1 MTFKMLTDGKGF
13 KALAQSADGLRA
25 VMRGTIEQAET
36 LKKSLINW
44 SACVQGLQSVSNAV
58 GQLSSQLSSIT
69 AESGEFNKAMRE
81 ANTMAGK
88 DAAGFKKLK
97 GQVAELSKEIPI
109 ARDQLA
115 NGLYQTISNGVPEN
129 NWLTFLEVSARSAV
143 GGLADINK
151 VVGVTSTLIK
161 NYGLEWSAAADIQ
174 DKIQLTAKNGVTS
187 FEQLADALPRVAGNA
202 ATLGVSI
209 NELMATFATLTGVSG
224 NTAEVSTQL
233 AAIFTALV
241 KPSSEATK
249 MAAEMGIQFDAA
261 AVKAAGGFQKFL
273 TQLDSDVK
281 AFAQSSGVLEQEV
294 YSRLFGSAEALRAL
308 VPLQGELASK
318 FSANISTMVNSAGTM
333 DKAFQ
338 EMGSTG
344 EAEAQKLQNKWASVI
359 DTIAGFTAP
368 VQPLINFGAGA
379 LSAASSL
386 AILTITLKNVH
397 LWQKLVAISTKTVSA
412 MAAVL
417 GVRGKSAAQV
427 MHIFSSAMRGGAMSA
442 AALKIALRGLLAST
456 GVGLVIWAITAAIEY
471 FSDATDDAADSV
483 DKLIDE
489 EERAKRHAEQLA
501 QAHQQEWATLKETRK
516 NLQLNIAKL
525 KEFNGTKEEEKRL
538 VSEMNDTYGATMGY
552 FSSVS
557 DWYKTLI
564 ANSEAYCRQLAL
576 EADARRIA
584 NQIAELHEEN
594 HNIQYDENGNRRK
607 YSYVSGET
615 IDVEK
620 EDGQTRYMTGSL
632 LNRRRIPEPTFQKMV
647 KEGKARQDKT
657 DPNKY
662 HIVEG
667 SDLGNAN
674 KALEQ
679 NKKQEKALEKQ
690 LADTVKAS
698 GKITYKRRGSK
709 VRPDTPVVTPSA
721 PSGTGKG
728 RGKGRGTS
736 AGTSAPAK
744 VEGQGPVYDPNA
756 TTLKGFRENIAYL
769 DKKRETLSSFKD
781 LKENSAERIQWE
793 QLIKT
798 YENFGKAAEKVGPV
812 YNENAT
818 SVKGLRENI
827 QALNKELENTSDP
840 KKAAEIN
847 AKKRTAEEKLDKL
860 ENAGSTPQYTYRA
873 DAGNLSEIEEN
884 ISYLQEQ
891 LQTASITEAAR
902 LNQEIALWQK
912 KAEAIR
918 NAGMEAKANFDTY
931 RNGWNA
937 IKDAGSGIDAIT
949 GALEGNGNAWQK
961 VTGIVDGFLQIYDGI
976 KGVLTIVDL
985 FRKTSEATATAKT
998 VEAGAT
1004 VVATGA
1010 TAISA
1015 ATADTAAA
1023 AQAPLIA
1030 ANKEA
1035 AASYMELAASA
1046 FMAAHAD
1053 IPFVGFALGAGFT
1066 SAAATLVK
1074 SVGKTIAKPFANGG
1088 IVSGPT
1094 VGLIGEYA
1102 GASNN
1107 PEVVAPLD
1115 KLRNLIRPA
1124 SQPVIVGGTLRASGR
1139 DLVCVLANETRIT
1152 GKSGKRTGIII

>member
-115 NGLYQTISNGVPEN
+115 NGLYQTISNGVPED
-129 NWLTFLEVSARSAV
+129 NWLTFLETSARSAV

-202 ATLGVSI
+202 ATLGVSV

-471 FSDATDDAADSV
+471 FTDATDDAADSV

-516 NLQLNIAKL
+516 NLQLNISKL

-538 VSEMNDTYGATMGY
+538 VSEMNDTYGTTMGY

-632 LNRRRIPEPTFQKMV
+632 LNRKRIPEPTFQKMV

-679 NKKQEKALEKQ
+679 NKKREKALEKQ
-690 LADTVKAS
+690 LDDTVKAS

-736 AGTSAPAK
+736 ASTTAPTKA
-744 VEGQGPVYDPNA
+744 ENQGPAYDPNA
-756 TTLKGFRENIAYL
+756 TTLKGFRENIAFL
-769 DKKRETLSSFKD
+769 DKKRETLSSFED

-798 YENFGKAAEKVGPV
+798 YENLGKAEEKLGPV
-812 YNENAT
+812 YDANAK
-818 SVKGLRENI
+818 SIKGLRENI
-827 QALNKELENTSDP
+827 QALNKEREETTDP
-840 KKAAEIN
+840 KKVEEYN
-847 AKKRTAEEKLDKL
+847 AKIAATEKQLAEL
-860 ENAGSTPQYTYRA
+860 EDAGKPSQYTYRA
-873 DAGNLSEIEEN
+873 DAGNLSQIEEN

-891 LQTASITEAAR
+891 LQKASITDAAR
-902 LNQEIALWQK
+902 LNQEISLWQK
-912 KAEAIR
+912 KGDAIR

-931 RNGWNA
+931 RQGWNA
-937 IKDAGSGIDAIT
+937 IKDTGSGIDAIT

-976 KGVLTIVDL
+976 SSVLEIVKL
-985 FRKTSEATATAKT
+985 FRKTSEDVGKAKT

-1004 VVATGA
+1004 IAATGA
-1010 TAISA
+1010 TAANA
-1015 ATADTAAA
+1015 ATAEATAA
-1023 AQAPLIA
+1023 AQAPVIA
-1030 ANKEA
+1030 ANKAA

-1046 FMAAHAD
+1046 YMAAHAS
-1053 IPFVGFALGAGFT
+1053 IPFVGFAIGAGFT
-1066 SAAATLVK
+1066 SAAETLVK
-1074 SVGKTIAKPFANGG
+1074 SVGKTMATPFANGG

>member
-1 MTFKMLTDGKGF
+1 MTFKMLTDSKGF

-115 NGLYQTISNGVPEN
+115 NGLYQTISNGVPED
-129 NWLTFLEVSARSAV
+129 NWLTFLETSARSAV

-273 TQLDSDVK
+273 TQLDADVK
-281 AFAQSSGVLEQEV
+281 AFAQSSGMLEQEV

-308 VPLQGELASK
+308 VPLQGELSEK

-333 DKAFQ
+333 EAAFQ

-368 VQPLINFGAGA
+368 IQPLINFGAQV
-379 LSAASSL
+379 LSTASSL
-386 AILTITLKNVH
+386 AILTISLKHVH
-397 LWQKLVAISTKTVSA
+397 VGAKL
-412 MAAVL
+412 AAV
-417 GVRGKSAAQV
+417 
-427 MHIFSSAMRGGAMSA
+427 GGALFEKVLIFLGIKSKAVVPPLNALSA
-442 AALKIALRGLLAST
+442 SMKRTTIAANAAKVAFRGLLLAT
-456 GVGLVIWAITAAIEY
+456 GVGAAIWAVTTAIEY
-471 FSDATDDAADSV
+471 LTGATDDATDSTK
-483 DKLIDE
+483 KLLDE
-489 EERAKRHAEQLA
+489 EERARRHAEEME
-501 QAHQQEWATLKETRK
+501 QARQQEQALLKETK
-516 NLQLNIAKL
+516 AALQLNISKL

-564 ANSEAYCRQLAL
+564 ANSEAYCRQLVL
-576 EADARRIA
+576 EADARRLA
-584 NQIAELHEEN
+584 NQIAELREEN
-594 HNIQYDENGNRRK
+594 HNIRYDETGKPRK
-607 YSYVSGET
+607 HSYVSGT
-615 IDVEK
+615 TVEIEK
-620 EDGQTRYMTGSL
+620 GLGRQQYL
-632 LNRRRIPEPTFQKMV
+632 LNSPTQGYHISEETFRKMQ
-647 KEGKARQDKT
+647 KEGKLRQDKT
-657 DPNKY
+657 DPNVY
-662 HIVEG
+662 HVLEG
-667 SDLGNAN
+667 SDWDKAN
-674 KALEQ
+674 KAVEQ
-679 NKKQEKALEKQ
+679 NNKEIAATQKRLDKDV
-690 LADTVKAS
+690 ADM
-698 GKITYKRRGSK
+698 GKINYKVRGSK
-709 VRPDTPVVTPSA
+709 TRPDAPVATPAA
-721 PSGTGKG
+721 PSGK
-728 RGKGRGTS
+728 GKGRGTS

-744 VEGQGPVYDPNA
+744 AENQGPVYDPNA
-756 TTLKGFRENIAYL
+756 TTLKGFRENIAFL
-769 DKKRETLSSFKD
+769 DKKRETLSSFED

-798 YENFGKAAEKVGPV
+798 YENLGKAEEKLGPV
-812 YNENAT
+812 YDANAK
-818 SVKGLRENI
+818 SIKGLRENI
-827 QALNKELENTSDP
+827 QALNKEREETTDP
-840 KKAAEIN
+840 KKVEEYN
-847 AKKRTAEEKLDKL
+847 AKIAATEKQLAEL
-860 ENAGSTPQYTYRA
+860 EDAGKPAQYTYRA
-873 DAGNLSEIEEN
+873 DAGNLSQIEEN
-884 ISYLQEQ
+884 ISALQEQ
-891 LQTASITEAAR
+891 LQKASITDAAR
-902 LNQEIALWQK
+902 INQEIALWQK

-931 RNGWNA
+931 RQGWNA
-937 IKDAGSGIDAIT
+937 IKDTGSGIDSIT

-976 KGVLTIVDL
+976 KGVIEFLGL
-985 FRKTSEATATAKT
+985 FRKSSEAVAAAKT

-1004 VVATGA
+1004 IAATSA
-1010 TAISA
+1010 TAINA
-1015 ATADTAAA
+1015 ATADTTAA
-1023 AQAPLIA
+1023 AQAPVIA
-1030 ANKEA
+1030 ANKAA
-1035 AASYMELAASA
+1035 AASYMELAAA
-1046 FMAAHAD
+1046 AYMAAHAS

-1074 SVGKTIAKPFANGG
+1074 SVGKTIATPFANGG

-1152 GKSGKRTGIII
+1152 GKSGKRTDIRI

>member
-1 MTFKMLTDGKGF
+1 MTFKMLTDSKGF

-129 NWLTFLEVSARSAV
+129 NWLTFLEASARSAV

-202 ATLGVSI
+202 ATLGVSV

-281 AFAQSSGVLEQEV
+281 AFAQSSGMLEQEV
-294 YSRLFGSAEALRAL
+294 YAKLFGSAESLRAL

-386 AILTITLKNVH
+386 AILTLSFKHVH
-397 LWQKLVAISTKTVSA
+397 VGAKL
-412 MAAVL
+412 AAV
-417 GVRGKSAAQV
+417 
-427 MHIFSSAMRGGAMSA
+427 GGALFEKVLIFLGIKSKAVVPPLNALSA
-442 AALKIALRGLLAST
+442 SMKRTTIAANAAKIAFRGLLLAT
-456 GVGLVIWAITAAIEY
+456 GVGAAIWAVTTAIEY
-471 FSDATDDAADSV
+471 LTGATDDATDSTK
-483 DKLIDE
+483 KLLDE
-489 EERAKRHAEQLA
+489 EERARRHTEQME
-501 QAHQQEWATLKETRK
+501 QARQQEQALLKETK
-516 NLQLNIAKL
+516 AALQLNISKL

-538 VSEMNDTYGATMGY
+538 VGEMNETYGTTMGY

-564 ANSEAYCRQLAL
+564 ANSEAYCRQLVL
-576 EADARRIA
+576 EADARRLA
-584 NQIAELHEEN
+584 NQIAELREEN
-594 HNIQYDENGNRRK
+594 HNIRYDETGKPRK
-607 YSYVSGET
+607 HSYVSGT
-615 IDVEK
+615 TVEIEK
-620 EDGQTRYMTGSL
+620 GLGRQQYL
-632 LNRRRIPEPTFQKMV
+632 LNSPTQGYHISEETFRKMQ
-647 KEGKARQDKT
+647 KEGKLRQDKT
-657 DPNKY
+657 DPNVY
-662 HIVEG
+662 HVLEG
-667 SDLGNAN
+667 SDWDKAN
-674 KALEQ
+674 KAVEQ
-679 NKKQEKALEKQ
+679 NNKEIAATQKRLDKDV
-690 LADTVKAS
+690 ADM
-698 GKITYKRRGSK
+698 GKINYKVRGSK
-709 VRPDTPVVTPSA
+709 TRPDKPVTPPPA
-721 PSGTGKG
+721 PTGTGTGKG
-728 RGKGRGTS
+728 RGTS
-736 AGTSAPAK
+736 RPTTTPAK
-744 VEGQGPVYDPNA
+744 AENQGPAYDPNA
-756 TTLKGFRENIAYL
+756 TTLKGFRENIAFL

-798 YENFGKAAEKVGPV
+798 YENLGKAEEKLGPV
-812 YNENAT
+812 YDANAK
-818 SVKGLRENI
+818 SIKGLRENI
-827 QALNKELENTSDP
+827 QALNKEREETTDP
-840 KKAAEIN
+840 KKVEEYN
-847 AKKRTAEEKLDKL
+847 AKIAATEKQLAEL
-860 ENAGSTPQYTYRA
+860 EDAGKPAQYTYRA

-891 LQTASITEAAR
+891 LQKASITDAAR
-902 LNQEIALWQK
+902 LNQEISLWQK
-912 KAEAIR
+912 KADAIR

-931 RNGWNA
+931 RQGWNA
-937 IKDAGSGIDAIT
+937 IKDTGSGIDAIT
-949 GALEGNGNAWQK
+949 GALENNGNVWQK

-976 KGVLTIVDL
+976 KGVIEFLGL
-985 FRKTSEATATAKT
+985 FRKSSEAIATAKT

-1004 VVATGA
+1004 VAATAA
-1010 TAISA
+1010 TAINA
-1015 ATADTAAA
+1015 ATADATAA
-1023 AQAPLIA
+1023 AQAPVIA
-1030 ANKEA
+1030 ANKAA

-1046 FMAAHAD
+1046 YMAAHAS

-1066 SAAATLVK
+1066 SAAEAVVK
-1074 SVGKTIAKPFANGG
+1074 SVEKTMATPFAEGG

>member
-129 NWLTFLEVSARSAV
+129 NWLTFLETSARSAV

-202 ATLGVSI
+202 ATLGVSV

-281 AFAQSSGVLEQEV
+281 AFAQSSGMLEQEV
-294 YSRLFGSAEALRAL
+294 YSRLFGSAESLRAL

-368 VQPLINFGAGA
+368 VQPLINFGAQA

-386 AILTITLKNVH
+386 AILTLSFKHVH
-397 LWQKLVAISTKTVSA
+397 VGAKL
-412 MAAVL
+412 AAV
-417 GVRGKSAAQV
+417 
-427 MHIFSSAMRGGAMSA
+427 GGALFEKVLIFLGIKSKAVVPPLNALSA
-442 AALKIALRGLLAST
+442 SMKRTTIAANAAKIAFRGLLLAT
-456 GVGLVIWAITAAIEY
+456 GVGAAIWAVTTAIEY
-471 FSDATDDAADSV
+471 LTGATDDATDSTK
-483 DKLIDE
+483 KLLDE
-489 EERAKRHAEQLA
+489 EERARRHTEQME
-501 QAHQQEWATLKETRK
+501 QARQQEWATLKETRK

-538 VSEMNDTYGATMGY
+538 VSEMNDTYGTTMGY

-698 GKITYKRRGSK
+698 GKINYRRRGSK
-709 VRPDTPVVTPSA
+709 TRPDTPVATPAA
-721 PSGTGKG
+721 PTGRG

-736 AGTSAPAK
+736 TSASTTPTK
-744 VEGQGPVYDPNA
+744 VEDQGPAYDPNA
-756 TTLKGFRENIAYL
+756 TTLKGFRENLAFLI
-769 DKKRETLSSFKD
+769 KKRETLTSLKD
-781 LKENSAERIQWE
+781 LKENSAAQIQWE

-798 YENFGKAAEKVGPV
+798 YENLGKAEEKLGPV
-812 YNENAT
+812 YDANAK
-818 SVKGLRENI
+818 SIKGLRENI
-827 QALNKELENTSDP
+827 QALNKEREETTDP
-840 KKAAEIN
+840 KKVEEYN
-847 AKKRTAEEKLDKL
+847 AKIAATEKQLAEL
-860 ENAGSTPQYTYRA
+860 EDAGKPSQYTYRA
-873 DAGNLSEIEEN
+873 DAGNLSQIEEN

-891 LQTASITEAAR
+891 LQKASITDAAR
-902 LNQEIALWQK
+902 LNQEISLWQK
-912 KAEAIR
+912 KADAIR

-937 IKDAGSGIDAIT
+937 IKDTGSGIDAIT

-1004 VVATGA
+1004 VAATSA
-1010 TAISA
+1010 TAINA
-1015 ATADTAAA
+1015 ATADTTAA
-1023 AQAPLIA
+1023 AQAPVIA
-1030 ANKEA
+1030 ANKAA
-1035 AASYMELAASA
+1035 AASYMELAAA
-1046 FMAAHAD
+1046 AYMAAHAS

-1066 SAAATLVK
+1066 SAAETLVK
-1074 SVGKTIAKPFANGG
+1074 SVGKTMATPFAEGG

-1152 GKSGKRTGIII
+1152 GKSGKRTDIRI

>member
-1 MTFKMLTDGKGF
+1 MTFKMLTDSKGF

-129 NWLTFLEVSARSAV
+129 NWLTFLEASARSAV

-202 ATLGVSI
+202 ATLGVSV

-281 AFAQSSGVLEQEV
+281 AFAQSSGMLEQEV
-294 YSRLFGSAEALRAL
+294 YSRLFGSAESLRAL

-386 AILTITLKNVH
+386 AILTLSFKHVH
-397 LWQKLVAISTKTVSA
+397 VGAKL
-412 MAAVL
+412 AAV
-417 GVRGKSAAQV
+417 
-427 MHIFSSAMRGGAMSA
+427 GGALFEKVLIFLGIKSKAVVPPLNALSA
-442 AALKIALRGLLAST
+442 SMKRTTIAANAAKVAFRGLLLAT
-456 GVGLVIWAITAAIEY
+456 GVGAAIWAVTTAIEY
-471 FSDATDDAADSV
+471 LTGATDDATDSTK
-483 DKLIDE
+483 KLLDE
-489 EERAKRHAEQLA
+489 EERARRHAEQME
-501 QAHQQEWATLKETRK
+501 QARQQEQALLKETK
-516 NLQLNIAKL
+516 AALQLNISKL

-538 VSEMNDTYGATMGY
+538 VGEMNDTYGTTMGY

-584 NQIAELHEEN
+584 NQIADLHEEN
-594 HNIQYDENGNRRK
+594 HNIRYDENGNRRK

-632 LNRRRIPEPTFQKMV
+632 LNRKRIPEPTFQKMV
-647 KEGKARQDKT
+647 KEGKVRQDKT

-679 NKKQEKALEKQ
+679 NKKREKALEKQ
-690 LADTVKAS
+690 MEDKYKAM
-698 GKITYKRRGSK
+698 GNIHYKVRGSK
-709 VRPDTPVVTPSA
+709 TRPDAPVATPAA
-721 PSGTGKG
+721 PSG

-736 AGTSAPAK
+736 ADTSAPAK

-812 YNENAT
+812 YDENAT

-937 IKDAGSGIDAIT
+937 IKDTGSGIDAIT

-976 KGVLTIVDL
+976 KGVLTILDL

-1004 VVATGA
+1004 VAATSA
-1010 TAISA
+1010 TAINA
-1015 ATADTAAA
+1015 ATADTTAA
-1023 AQAPLIA
+1023 AQAPVIA
-1030 ANKEA
+1030 ANKAA
-1035 AASYMELAASA
+1035 AASYMELAAA
-1046 FMAAHAD
+1046 AYMAAHAS

-1066 SAAATLVK
+1066 SAAETLVK
-1074 SVGKTIAKPFANGG
+1074 SVGKTMATPFANGG

-1152 GKSGKRTGIII
+1152 GKSGKRTDIRI

>member
-1 MTFKMLTDGKGF
+1 MTFKMLTDSKGF

-129 NWLTFLEVSARSAV
+129 NWLTFLETSARSAV

-281 AFAQSSGVLEQEV
+281 AFAQSSGMLEQEV
-294 YSRLFGSAEALRAL
+294 YSRLFGSAESLRAL

-386 AILTITLKNVH
+386 AILTLSFKHVH
-397 LWQKLVAISTKTVSA
+397 VGAKL
-412 MAAVL
+412 AAV
-417 GVRGKSAAQV
+417 
-427 MHIFSSAMRGGAMSA
+427 GGALFEKVLIFLGIKSKAVVPPLNALSA
-442 AALKIALRGLLAST
+442 SMKRTTIAANAAKIAFRGLLLAT
-456 GVGLVIWAITAAIEY
+456 GVGAAIWAVTTAIEY
-471 FSDATDDAADSV
+471 LTGATDDATDSTK
-483 DKLIDE
+483 KLLDE
-489 EERAKRHAEQLA
+489 EERARRHTEQME
-501 QAHQQEWATLKETRK
+501 QARQQEQALLKETK
-516 NLQLNIAKL
+516 AALQLNISKL

-538 VSEMNDTYGATMGY
+538 VGEMNDTYGTTMGY

-564 ANSEAYCRQLAL
+564 ANSEAYCRQLVL
-576 EADARRIA
+576 EADARRLA
-584 NQIAELHEEN
+584 NQIAELREEN
-594 HNIQYDENGNRRK
+594 HNIRYDETGKPRKHNFENGTGATARVFTDSKGQKLVHIEKGGEPYTVPYAEFEK
-607 YSYVSGET
+607 YKHT
-615 IDVEK
+615 WH
-620 EDGQTRYMTGSL
+620 
-632 LNRRRIPEPTFQKMV
+632 
-647 KEGKARQDKT
+647 QDKT
-657 DPNKY
+657 DPSLY
-662 HIVEG
+662 VATIG
-667 SDLGNAN
+667 SDWDKAN
-674 KALEQ
+674 KAVEQ
-679 NKKQEKALEKQ
+679 NNKQIAAKQ
-690 LADTVKAS
+690 KRLDKDVADM
-698 GKITYKRRGSK
+698 GKINYKVRGSK
-709 VRPDTPVVTPSA
+709 TRPDAPVATPAA
-721 PSGTGKG
+721 PSGK
-728 RGKGRGTS
+728 GKGRGTS
-736 AGTSAPAK
+736 TSASTTTPTK
-744 VEGQGPVYDPNA
+744 VEDQGLAYDPNA
-756 TTLKGFRENIAYL
+756 TTLKGFRENIAFL
-769 DKKRETLSSFKD
+769 DKKRETLSSFED

-798 YENFGKAAEKVGPV
+798 YENLGKAEEKLGPV
-812 YNENAT
+812 YDANAK
-818 SVKGLRENI
+818 SIKGLRENI
-827 QALNKELENTSDP
+827 QALNKEREETTDP
-840 KKAAEIN
+840 KKVEEYN
-847 AKKRTAEEKLDKL
+847 AKIAATEKQLAEL
-860 ENAGSTPQYTYRA
+860 EDAGKPAQYTYRA
-873 DAGNLSEIEEN
+873 DAGNLSQIEEN
-884 ISYLQEQ
+884 ISSLQEQ

-902 LNQEIALWQK
+902 LNQEISLWQK

-931 RNGWNA
+931 RQGWNA
-937 IKDAGSGIDAIT
+937 IKDTGSGIDAIT

-976 KGVLTIVDL
+976 SSVLKIVDL

-1004 VVATGA
+1004 VAATSA
-1010 TAISA
+1010 TAINA
-1015 ATADTAAA
+1015 ATADTTAA
-1023 AQAPLIA
+1023 AQAPVIA
-1030 ANKEA
+1030 ANKAA
-1035 AASYMELAASA
+1035 AASYMELAAA
-1046 FMAAHAD
+1046 AYMAAHAS

-1066 SAAATLVK
+1066 SAAETLVK
-1074 SVGKTIAKPFANGG
+1074 SVGKTMATPFANGG

-1152 GKSGKRTGIII
+1152 GKSGKRTDIRI

>member
-1 MTFKMLTDGKGF
+1 MTFKMLTDSKGF

-115 NGLYQTISNGVPEN
+115 NGLYQTISNGVPED
-129 NWLTFLEVSARSAV
+129 NWLTFLETSARSAV

-202 ATLGVSI
+202 ATLGVSV

-273 TQLDSDVK
+273 SQLDSDVK
-281 AFAQSSGVLEQEV
+281 AFAQSSGMLEQEV
-294 YSRLFGSAEALRAL
+294 YSRLFGSAESLRAL
-308 VPLQGELASK
+308 VPLQGELAGK

-333 DKAFQ
+333 EAAFQ

-386 AILTITLKNVH
+386 AILTLSFKHVH
-397 LWQKLVAISTKTVSA
+397 VGAKL
-412 MAAVL
+412 AAV
-417 GVRGKSAAQV
+417 
-427 MHIFSSAMRGGAMSA
+427 GGALFEKVLIFLGIKSKAVVPPLNALSA
-442 AALKIALRGLLAST
+442 SMKRTTIAANAAKVAFRGLLLAT
-456 GVGLVIWAITAAIEY
+456 GVGAAIWAVTTAIEY
-471 FSDATDDAADSV
+471 LTGATDDATDSTK
-483 DKLIDE
+483 KLLDE
-489 EERAKRHAEQLA
+489 EERARRHAEEME
-501 QAHQQEWATLKETRK
+501 QARQQEQALLKETK
-516 NLQLNIAKL
+516 AALQLNISKL

-538 VSEMNDTYGATMGY
+538 VGEMNDTYGTTMGY

-564 ANSEAYCRQLAL
+564 ANSEAYCRQLVL
-576 EADARRIA
+576 EADARRLA
-584 NQIAELHEEN
+584 NQIAELREEN
-594 HNIQYDENGNRRK
+594 HNIRYDETGKPRKHNFENGTGATARVFTDSKGQKLVHIENGGEPYQVTYAEFEK
-607 YSYVSGET
+607 YKHT
-615 IDVEK
+615 WH
-620 EDGQTRYMTGSL
+620 
-632 LNRRRIPEPTFQKMV
+632 
-647 KEGKARQDKT
+647 QDKT
-657 DPNKY
+657 DPSLY
-662 HIVEG
+662 VATIG
-667 SDLGNAN
+667 SDWDKAN
-674 KALEQ
+674 KAVEQ
-679 NKKQEKALEKQ
+679 NNKEIAAKQKRLDK
-690 LADTVKAS
+690 TVAAM
-698 GKITYKRRGSK
+698 GKITYKRRGSN
-709 VRPDTPVVTPSA
+709 VRPHTTSPVTPA
-721 PSGTGKG
+721 PTG

-736 AGTSAPAK
+736 HPTTTPTK
-744 VEGQGPVYDPNA
+744 VEDQGPAYDPNA

-798 YENFGKAAEKVGPV
+798 YENLGKAEEKLGPV
-812 YNENAT
+812 YDANAK
-818 SVKGLRENI
+818 SIKGLRENI
-827 QALNKELENTSDP
+827 QALNKEREEATDP
-840 KKAAEIN
+840 KVVAEKSKQIAATE
-847 AKKRTAEEKLDKL
+847 KQLAEL
-860 ENAGSTPQYTYRA
+860 EDAGKPSQYTYRA
-873 DAGNLSEIEEN
+873 DAGNLSQIEEN
-884 ISYLQEQ
+884 ISYLQEK
-891 LQTASITEAAR
+891 LQTASITDAAR
-902 LNQEIALWQK
+902 LNQEISLWQK
-912 KAEAIR
+912 KGDAIR

-931 RNGWNA
+931 RQGWNA
-937 IKDAGSGIDAIT
+937 IKDTGSGIDAIT

-976 KGVLTIVDL
+976 SSVLKIVDL

-1004 VVATGA
+1004 IAATGA
-1010 TAISA
+1010 TAANA
-1015 ATADTAAA
+1015 ATAEATAA
-1023 AQAPLIA
+1023 AQAPVIA
-1030 ANKEA
+1030 ANKAA

-1046 FMAAHAD
+1046 YMAAHAS
-1053 IPFVGFALGAGFT
+1053 IPFVGFAIGAGFT
-1066 SAAATLVK
+1066 TAAEAIVK
-1074 SVGKTIAKPFANGG
+1074 SVGATIATPFAEGG

>member
-1 MTFKMLTDGKGF
+1 MTFKMLTDSKGF

-115 NGLYQTISNGVPEN
+115 NGLYQTISNGVPED
-129 NWLTFLEVSARSAV
+129 NWLTFLETSARSAV

-202 ATLGVSI
+202 ATLGVSV

-273 TQLDSDVK
+273 SQLDSDVK
-281 AFAQSSGVLEQEV
+281 AFAQSSGMLEQEV
-294 YSRLFGSAEALRAL
+294 YSRLFGSAESLRAL
-308 VPLQGELASK
+308 VPLQGELAGK

-333 DKAFQ
+333 EAAFQ

-386 AILTITLKNVH
+386 AILTLSFKHVH
-397 LWQKLVAISTKTVSA
+397 VGAKL
-412 MAAVL
+412 AAV
-417 GVRGKSAAQV
+417 
-427 MHIFSSAMRGGAMSA
+427 GGALFEKVLIFLGIKSKAVVPPLNALSA
-442 AALKIALRGLLAST
+442 SMKRTTIAANAAKVAFRGLLLAT
-456 GVGLVIWAITAAIEY
+456 GVGAAIWAVTTAIEY
-471 FSDATDDAADSV
+471 LTGATDDATDSTK
-483 DKLIDE
+483 KLLDE
-489 EERAKRHAEQLA
+489 EERARRHAEEME
-501 QAHQQEWATLKETRK
+501 QARQQEQALLKETK
-516 NLQLNIAKL
+516 AALQLNISKL

-538 VSEMNDTYGATMGY
+538 VGEMNDTYGTTMGY

-564 ANSEAYCRQLAL
+564 ANSEAYCRQLVL
-576 EADARRIA
+576 EADARRLA
-584 NQIAELHEEN
+584 NQIAELREEN
-594 HNIQYDENGNRRK
+594 HNIRYDETGKPRKHNFENGTGATARVFTDSKGQKLVHIENGGEPYQVTYAEFEK
-607 YSYVSGET
+607 YKHT
-615 IDVEK
+615 WH
-620 EDGQTRYMTGSL
+620 
-632 LNRRRIPEPTFQKMV
+632 
-647 KEGKARQDKT
+647 QDKT
-657 DPNKY
+657 DPSLY
-662 HIVEG
+662 VATIG
-667 SDLGNAN
+667 SDWDKAN
-674 KALEQ
+674 KAVEQ
-679 NKKQEKALEKQ
+679 NNKEIAAKQKRLDK
-690 LADTVKAS
+690 TVAAM
-698 GKITYKRRGSK
+698 GKITYKRRGSN
-709 VRPDTPVVTPSA
+709 VRPHTTSPVTPA
-721 PSGTGKG
+721 PTG

-736 AGTSAPAK
+736 HPTTTPTK
-744 VEGQGPVYDPNA
+744 VEDQGPAYDPNA

-769 DKKRETLSSFKD
+769 DKKRETLSSFED

-798 YENFGKAAEKVGPV
+798 YENLGKAEEKLGPV
-812 YNENAT
+812 YDANAK
-818 SVKGLRENI
+818 SIKGLRENI
-827 QALNKELENTSDP
+827 QALNKEREEATDP
-840 KKAAEIN
+840 KVVAEKSKQIAATE
-847 AKKRTAEEKLDKL
+847 KQLAEL
-860 ENAGSTPQYTYRA
+860 EDAGKPSQYTYRA
-873 DAGNLSEIEEN
+873 DAGNLSQIEEN
-884 ISYLQEQ
+884 ISYLQEK
-891 LQTASITEAAR
+891 LQTASITDAAR
-902 LNQEIALWQK
+902 LNQEISLWQK
-912 KAEAIR
+912 KGDAIR

-931 RNGWNA
+931 RQGWNA
-937 IKDAGSGIDAIT
+937 IKDTGSGIDAIT

-976 KGVLTIVDL
+976 SSVLKIVDL

-1004 VVATGA
+1004 IAATGA
-1010 TAISA
+1010 TAANA
-1015 ATADTAAA
+1015 ATAEATAA
-1023 AQAPLIA
+1023 AQAPVIA
-1030 ANKEA
+1030 ANKAA

-1046 FMAAHAD
+1046 YMAAHAS
-1053 IPFVGFALGAGFT
+1053 IPFVGFAIGAGFT
-1066 SAAATLVK
+1066 TAAEAIVK
-1074 SVGKTIAKPFANGG
+1074 SVGATIATPFAEGG

>member
-115 NGLYQTISNGVPEN
+115 NGLYQTISNGVPED
-129 NWLTFLEVSARSAV
+129 NWLTFLETSARSAV

-281 AFAQSSGVLEQEV
+281 AFAQSSGMLEQEV
-294 YSRLFGSAEALRAL
+294 YSRLFGSAESLRAL

-386 AILTITLKNVH
+386 AILTLSFKHVH
-397 LWQKLVAISTKTVSA
+397 VGAKL
-412 MAAVL
+412 AAV
-417 GVRGKSAAQV
+417 
-427 MHIFSSAMRGGAMSA
+427 GGALFEKVLIFLGIKSKAVVPPLNALSA
-442 AALKIALRGLLAST
+442 SMKRTTIAANAAKVAFRGLLLAT
-456 GVGLVIWAITAAIEY
+456 GVGAAIWAVTTAIEY
-471 FSDATDDAADSV
+471 LTGATDDATDSTK
-483 DKLIDE
+483 KLLDE
-489 EERAKRHAEQLA
+489 EERARRHAEEME
-501 QAHQQEWATLKETRK
+501 QARQQEQALLKETK
-516 NLQLNIAKL
+516 AALQLNISKL

-538 VSEMNDTYGATMGY
+538 VGEMNDTYGTTMGY

-564 ANSEAYCRQLAL
+564 ANSEAYCRQLVL
-576 EADARRIA
+576 EADARRLA
-584 NQIAELHEEN
+584 NQIAELREEN
-594 HNIQYDENGNRRK
+594 HNIRYDETGKPRKHNFENGTGATARVFTDSKGQKLVHIENGGEPYQVTYAEFEK
-607 YSYVSGET
+607 YKHT
-615 IDVEK
+615 WH
-620 EDGQTRYMTGSL
+620 
-632 LNRRRIPEPTFQKMV
+632 
-647 KEGKARQDKT
+647 QDKT
-657 DPNKY
+657 DPSLY
-662 HIVEG
+662 VATIG
-667 SDLGNAN
+667 SDWDKAN
-674 KALEQ
+674 KAVEQ
-679 NKKQEKALEKQ
+679 NNKEIAAKQKQ
-690 LADTVKAS
+690 FDKTVAAM
-698 GKITYKRRGSK
+698 GNIHYKVRGSK
-709 VRPDTPVVTPSA
+709 TRPDKPVTPPPA

-728 RGKGRGTS
+728 RGTS
-736 AGTSAPAK
+736 ASTTTPTK
-744 VEGQGPVYDPNA
+744 VEDQGPAYDPNA
-756 TTLKGFRENIAYL
+756 TTLKGFRENIAFL
-769 DKKRETLSSFKD
+769 DKKRETLSSFED

-798 YENFGKAAEKVGPV
+798 YENFGKAAEKLGPV
-812 YNENAT
+812 YDKNANT
-818 SVKGLRENI
+818 IKGFRENI
-827 QALNKELENTSDP
+827 QALNNELETTTDQ
-840 KKAAEIN
+840 KRIAEIN
-847 AKKRTAEEKLDKL
+847 AEIPQWQKKIDDRESIGKPA
-860 ENAGSTPQYTYRA
+860 QYTYRA
-873 DAGNLSEIEEN
+873 DAGNLSQIEEN

-902 LNQEIALWQK
+902 LNQEISLWQK
-912 KAEAIR
+912 KGDAIR

-937 IKDAGSGIDAIT
+937 IKDTGSGIDAIT
-949 GALEGNGNAWQK
+949 GALENNGNVWQK

-1004 VVATGA
+1004 VAATSA
-1010 TAISA
+1010 TAINA
-1015 ATADTAAA
+1015 ATADTTAA
-1023 AQAPLIA
+1023 AQAPVIA
-1030 ANKEA
+1030 ANKAA
-1035 AASYMELAASA
+1035 AASYMELAAA
-1046 FMAAHAD
+1046 AYMAAHAS
-1053 IPFVGFALGAGFT
+1053 IPFVGFAIGAGFT
-1066 SAAATLVK
+1066 SAAEAIVK
-1074 SVGKTIAKPFANGG
+1074 SVGATMATPFANGG

-1152 GKSGKRTGIII
+1152 GKSGKRTDIRI

>member
-202 ATLGVSI
+202 ATLGVSV

-281 AFAQSSGVLEQEV
+281 AFAQSSGMLEQEV
-294 YSRLFGSAEALRAL
+294 YSRLFGSAESLRAL

-386 AILTITLKNVH
+386 AILTLSFKHVH
-397 LWQKLVAISTKTVSA
+397 VGAKL
-412 MAAVL
+412 AAV
-417 GVRGKSAAQV
+417 
-427 MHIFSSAMRGGAMSA
+427 GGALFEKVLIFLGIKSKAVVPPLNALSA
-442 AALKIALRGLLAST
+442 SMKRTTIAANAAKVAFRGLLLAT
-456 GVGLVIWAITAAIEY
+456 GVGAAIWAVTTAIEY
-471 FSDATDDAADSV
+471 LTGATDDATDSTK
-483 DKLIDE
+483 KLLDE
-489 EERAKRHAEQLA
+489 EERARRHTEQME
-501 QAHQQEWATLKETRK
+501 QARQQEQALLKETK
-516 NLQLNIAKL
+516 AALQLNISKL
-525 KEFNGTKEEEKRL
+525 KEFNGTKEEEKRM

-632 LNRRRIPEPTFQKMV
+632 LNRKRIPEPTFQKMV

-698 GKITYKRRGSK
+698 GKITYSRRGSK
-709 VRPDTPVVTPSA
+709 TRPDTPVATPAA
-721 PSGTGKG
+721 PSGKS
-728 RGKGRGTS
+728 KGRGTS
-736 AGTSAPAK
+736 TSASTTTPTK
-744 VEGQGPVYDPNA
+744 VEDQGPAYDPNA
-756 TTLKGFRENIAYL
+756 TTLKGFRENIAFL
-769 DKKRETLSSFKD
+769 DKKRETLSSFED

-798 YENFGKAAEKVGPV
+798 YENLGKAEEKLGPV
-812 YNENAT
+812 YDANAK
-818 SVKGLRENI
+818 SIKGLRENI
-827 QALNKELENTSDP
+827 QALNKEREETTDP
-840 KKAAEIN
+840 KKVEEYN
-847 AKKRTAEEKLDKL
+847 AKIAATEKQLAEL
-860 ENAGSTPQYTYRA
+860 EDAGKPSQYTYRA
-873 DAGNLSEIEEN
+873 DAGNLSQIEEN
-884 ISYLQEQ
+884 ISSLQEQ
-891 LQTASITEAAR
+891 LQTASIADAAR
-902 LNQEIALWQK
+902 INQEIALWQK

-937 IKDAGSGIDAIT
+937 IKDTGSGIDAIT

-976 KGVLTIVDL
+976 KGVLEIVKL
-985 FRKTSEATATAKT
+985 FRKTSEDVGKAKT

-1004 VVATGA
+1004 VAATGA
-1010 TAISA
+1010 TAANA
-1015 ATADTAAA
+1015 ATAEATAA
-1023 AQAPLIA
+1023 AQAPVIA
-1030 ANKEA
+1030 ANKAA

-1046 FMAAHAD
+1046 YMAAHAS

-1066 SAAATLVK
+1066 SAAEAVVK
-1074 SVGKTIAKPFANGG
+1074 SVGKTMATPFAEGG

-1152 GKSGKRTGIII
+1152 GKSGKRTDIRI

>member
-129 NWLTFLEVSARSAV
+129 NWLTFLETSARSAV

-202 ATLGVSI
+202 ATLGVSV

-281 AFAQSSGVLEQEV
+281 AFAQSSGMLEQEV

-386 AILTITLKNVH
+386 AILTLSFKHVH
-397 LWQKLVAISTKTVSA
+397 VGAKL
-412 MAAVL
+412 AAV
-417 GVRGKSAAQV
+417 
-427 MHIFSSAMRGGAMSA
+427 GGALFEKVLIFLGIKSKAVVPPLNALSA
-442 AALKIALRGLLAST
+442 SMKRTTIAANAAKVAFRGLLLAT
-456 GVGLVIWAITAAIEY
+456 GVGAAIWAVTTAIEY
-471 FSDATDDAADSV
+471 LTGATDDATDST
-483 DKLIDE
+483 KRLLDE
-489 EERAKRHAEQLA
+489 EERARRHTEQME
-501 QAHQQEWATLKETRK
+501 QARQQEAETIKQGRAA
-516 NLQLNIAKL
+516 LQLNISKL

-538 VSEMNDTYGATMGY
+538 VSEMNDTYGTTMGY

-564 ANSEAYCRQLAL
+564 ANSEAYCRQLVL
-576 EADARRIA
+576 EADARRLA
-584 NQIAELHEEN
+584 NQIAELREEN
-594 HNIQYDENGNRRK
+594 HNIRYDETGKPRKHNFENGTGATARVFTDSKGQKLVHIEKGGEPYTVPYAEFEK
-607 YSYVSGET
+607 YKHT
-615 IDVEK
+615 WH
-620 EDGQTRYMTGSL
+620 
-632 LNRRRIPEPTFQKMV
+632 
-647 KEGKARQDKT
+647 QDKT
-657 DPNKY
+657 DPSLY
-662 HIVEG
+662 VATIG
-667 SDLGNAN
+667 SDWDKAN
-674 KALEQ
+674 KAVEQ
-679 NKKQEKALEKQ
+679 NNKEIAAKQKRLDKDV
-690 LADTVKAS
+690 ADM
-698 GKITYKRRGSK
+698 GKINYKVRGSK
-709 VRPDTPVVTPSA
+709 TRPDTPVATPAA
-721 PSGTGKG
+721 PTGKG
-728 RGKGRGTS
+728 RGRGTS
-736 AGTSAPAK
+736 ASTTTPTK
-744 VEGQGPVYDPNA
+744 VEDQGPAYDPNA
-756 TTLKGFRENIAYL
+756 TTLKGFRENIAFL
-769 DKKRETLSSFKD
+769 DKKRETLSSFED

-812 YNENAT
+812 YDKNANT
-818 SVKGLRENI
+818 IKGFRENI
-827 QALNKELENTSDP
+827 QALNNELETTTDQ
-840 KKAAEIN
+840 KRIAEIN
-847 AKKRTAEEKLDKL
+847 AEIPQWQKKIDDRESIGKP
-860 ENAGSTPQYTYRA
+860 SQYTYRA
-873 DAGNLSEIEEN
+873 DAGNLSQIEEN

-891 LQTASITEAAR
+891 LQKASITDAAR
-902 LNQEIALWQK
+902 LNQEISLWQK
-912 KAEAIR
+912 KGDAIR

-931 RNGWNA
+931 RQGWNA
-937 IKDAGSGIDAIT
+937 IKDTGSGIDAIT

-976 KGVLTIVDL
+976 SSVLEIVKL
-985 FRKTSEATATAKT
+985 FRKTSEDVGKAKT

-1004 VVATGA
+1004 IAATGA
-1010 TAISA
+1010 TAANA
-1015 ATADTAAA
+1015 ATAEATAA
-1023 AQAPLIA
+1023 AQAPVIA
-1030 ANKEA
+1030 ANKAA

-1046 FMAAHAD
+1046 YMAAHAS

-1066 SAAATLVK
+1066 TAAEAIVK
-1074 SVGKTIAKPFANGG
+1074 SVGATIATPFAEGG

-1152 GKSGKRTGIII
+1152 GKSGKRTDIRI

>member
-1 MTFKMLTDGKGF
+1 MTFKMLTDSKGF

-202 ATLGVSI
+202 ATLGVSV

-273 TQLDSDVK
+273 SQLDSDVK
-281 AFAQSSGVLEQEV
+281 AFAQSSGMLEQEV
-294 YSRLFGSAEALRAL
+294 YAKLFGSAESLRAL

-386 AILTITLKNVH
+386 AILTLSFKHVH
-397 LWQKLVAISTKTVSA
+397 VGAKL
-412 MAAVL
+412 AAV
-417 GVRGKSAAQV
+417 
-427 MHIFSSAMRGGAMSA
+427 GGALFEKVLIFLGIKSKAVVPPLNALSA
-442 AALKIALRGLLAST
+442 SMKRTTIAANAAKIAFRGLLLAT
-456 GVGLVIWAITAAIEY
+456 GVGAAIWAVTTAIEY
-471 FSDATDDAADSV
+471 LTGATDDATDSTK
-483 DKLIDE
+483 KLLDE
-489 EERAKRHAEQLA
+489 EERARRHTEQME
-501 QAHQQEWATLKETRK
+501 QARQQEQALLKETK
-516 NLQLNIAKL
+516 AALQLNISKL

-538 VSEMNDTYGATMGY
+538 VGEMNDTYGATMGY

-564 ANSEAYCRQLAL
+564 ANSEAYCRQLVL
-576 EADARRIA
+576 EADARRLA
-584 NQIAELHEEN
+584 NQIVELREEN
-594 HNIQYDENGNRRK
+594 HNIRYDETGKPRK
-607 YSYVSGET
+607 HSYVSGT
-615 IDVEK
+615 TVEIEK
-620 EDGQTRYMTGSL
+620 GLGRQQYL
-632 LNRRRIPEPTFQKMV
+632 LNSPTQGYHISEETFRKMQ
-647 KEGKARQDKT
+647 KEGKLRQDKT
-657 DPNKY
+657 DPNVY
-662 HIVEG
+662 HVLEG
-667 SDLGNAN
+667 SDWDKAN
-674 KALEQ
+674 KAVEQ
-679 NKKQEKALEKQ
+679 NNKEIAAKQKRLDKDV
-690 LADTVKAS
+690 ADM
-698 GKITYKRRGSK
+698 GKINYKARGSK
-709 VRPDTPVVTPSA
+709 TRPYTPVVTPAA
-721 PSGTGKG
+721 PT
-728 RGKGRGTS
+728 GKGRGTS

-744 VEGQGPVYDPNA
+744 AENQGPVYDPNA
-756 TTLKGFRENIAYL
+756 TTLQGFRDNIAAL
-769 DKKRETLSSFKD
+769 KKEMETAS
-781 LKENSAERIQWE
+781 LKRIKEINEELPTWE
-793 QLIKT
+793 KLIET

-812 YNENAT
+812 YDENAT

-912 KAEAIR
+912 KADAIR

-937 IKDAGSGIDAIT
+937 IKDTGSGIDAIT

-1074 SVGKTIAKPFANGG
+1074 SVGKTIAKPFAEGG

>member
-115 NGLYQTISNGVPEN
+115 NGLYQTISNGVPED
-129 NWLTFLEVSARSAV
+129 NWLTFLETSARSAV

-174 DKIQLTAKNGVTS
+174 DKLQLTAKNGKTS
-187 FEQLADALPRVAGNA
+187 MEELADALPRVAGNA
-202 ATLGVSI
+202 ATLGVSV
-209 NELMATFATLTGVSG
+209 NELMGVMATLAGVSG
-224 NTAEVSTQL
+224 NTAESSTQL

-249 MAAEMGIQFDAA
+249 MAAEMGIQFNAA
-261 AVKAAGGFQKFL
+261 AIKAAGGFQKFL

-281 AFAQSSGVLEQEV
+281 AFAKSSGMLEQEV
-294 YSRLFGSAEALRAL
+294 YGRLFGSAEALRAL
-308 VPLQGELASK
+308 VPLQGTLADTFK
-318 FSANISTMVNSAGTM
+318 ANVNDMVNSAGTM
-333 DKAFQ
+333 DKAFATMA
-338 EMGSTG
+338 EDGSNK
-344 EAEAQKLQNKWASVI
+344 AQMLFNKWASVI
-359 DTIAGFTAP
+359 DAIAGFTAP
-368 VQPLINFGAGA
+368 IQPLINFSAQV
-379 LSAASSL
+379 LSTASSL
-386 AILTITLKNVH
+386 AILTLSFKHVH
-397 LWQKLVAISTKTVSA
+397 VGAKL
-412 MAAVL
+412 AAV
-417 GVRGKSAAQV
+417 
-427 MHIFSSAMRGGAMSA
+427 GGALFEKVLIFLGIKSKAVVPPLNALSA
-442 AALKIALRGLLAST
+442 SMRRLTITTKILTATFRSLLLAT
-456 GVGLVIWAITAAIEY
+456 GVGAAIWAVTTAIEY
-471 FSDATDDAADSV
+471 LTGATDDATDSTK
-483 DKLIDE
+483 KLLDE
-489 EERAKRHAEQLA
+489 EERARRHAEEME
-501 QAHQQEWATLKETRK
+501 QARQQEQALLKETK
-516 NLQLNIAKL
+516 AALQLNISKL

-538 VSEMNDTYGATMGY
+538 VSEMNDTYGTTMGY

-564 ANSEAYCRQLAL
+564 ANSEAYCRQLVL
-576 EADARRIA
+576 EADARRLA
-584 NQIAELHEEN
+584 NQIAELREEN
-594 HNIQYDENGNRRK
+594 HNIRYDETGKPRK
-607 YSYVSGET
+607 HSYVSGT
-615 IDVEK
+615 TVEIEK
-620 EDGQTRYMTGSL
+620 GLGRQQYL
-632 LNRRRIPEPTFQKMV
+632 LNSPTQGYHISEETFRKMQ
-647 KEGKARQDKT
+647 KEGKLRQDKT
-657 DPNKY
+657 DPNVY
-662 HIVEG
+662 HVLEG
-667 SDLGNAN
+667 SDWDKAN
-674 KALEQ
+674 KAVEQ
-679 NKKQEKALEKQ
+679 NNKEIAATQKRLDKDV
-690 LADTVKAS
+690 ADM
-698 GKITYKRRGSK
+698 GKINYKVRGSK
-709 VRPDTPVVTPSA
+709 TRPDAPVATPAA
-721 PSGTGKG
+721 PSG

-736 AGTSAPAK
+736 AGTTTPTK
-744 VEGQGPVYDPNA
+744 VEDQGPAYDPNA
-756 TTLKGFRENIAYL
+756 TTLKGFRENIAFL
-769 DKKRETLSSFKD
+769 DKKRETLSSFED

-798 YENFGKAAEKVGPV
+798 YENLGKAEEKLGPV
-812 YNENAT
+812 YDANAK
-818 SVKGLRENI
+818 SIKGLRENI
-827 QALNKELENTSDP
+827 QALNKEREETTDP
-840 KKAAEIN
+840 KKVEEYN
-847 AKKRTAEEKLDKL
+847 AKIAATEKQLAEL
-860 ENAGSTPQYTYRA
+860 EDAGKPSQYTYRA
-873 DAGNLSEIEEN
+873 DAGNLSQIEEN
-884 ISYLQEQ
+884 ISSLQEQ
-891 LQTASITEAAR
+891 LQTASIADAAR
-902 LNQEIALWQK
+902 INQEIALWQK

-931 RNGWNA
+931 RQGWNA
-937 IKDAGSGIDAIT
+937 IKDTGSGIDAIT

-1004 VVATGA
+1004 VAATSA
-1010 TAISA
+1010 TAINA
-1015 ATADTAAA
+1015 ATADTTAA
-1023 AQAPLIA
+1023 AQAPVIA
-1030 ANKEA
+1030 ANKAA

-1046 FMAAHAD
+1046 YMAAHAS
-1053 IPFVGFALGAGFT
+1053 IPFVGFGIGAGFT
-1066 SAAATLVK
+1066 TAAAAIVK
-1074 SVGKTIAKPFANGG
+1074 SVGKTIATPFAEGG

>member
-115 NGLYQTISNGVPEN
+115 NGLYQTISNGVPED
-129 NWLTFLEVSARSAV
+129 NWLTFLETSARSAV

-202 ATLGVSI
+202 ATLGVSV

-368 VQPLINFGAGA
+368 VQPLINFGAGV

-698 GKITYKRRGSK
+698 GKINYRRRGSK
-709 VRPDTPVVTPSA
+709 TRPDTPVATPAA
-721 PSGTGKG
+721 PTGKG

-736 AGTSAPAK
+736 ASSQTAPQI
-744 VEGQGPVYDPNA
+744 EDQGPAYDPNA
-756 TTLKGFRENIAYL
+756 TTLKGFRENLAFLI
-769 DKKRETLSSFKD
+769 KKRETLTSLKD
-781 LKENSAERIQWE
+781 LKENSAAQIQWE

-798 YENFGKAAEKVGPV
+798 YENLGKAEEKLGPV
-812 YNENAT
+812 YDANAK
-818 SVKGLRENI
+818 SIKGLRENI
-827 QALNKELENTSDP
+827 QALNKEREEATDP
-840 KKAAEIN
+840 KVVAEKTKQI
-847 AKKRTAEEKLDKL
+847 TATEKQLAEL
-860 ENAGSTPQYTYRA
+860 EDAGKPAQYTYRA
-873 DAGNLSEIEEN
+873 DAGNLSQIEEN

-891 LQTASITEAAR
+891 LQTASIADAAR
-902 LNQEIALWQK
+902 INQEIALWQK

-1004 VVATGA
+1004 VAATAA
-1010 TAISA
+1010 TAINA
-1015 ATADTAAA
+1015 ATADTTAA
-1023 AQAPLIA
+1023 AQAPVIA
-1030 ANKEA
+1030 ANKAA
-1035 AASYMELAASA
+1035 AASYMELAAA
-1046 FMAAHAD
+1046 AYMAAHAD

-1066 SAAATLVK
+1066 SAAETLVK
-1074 SVGKTIAKPFANGG
+1074 SVGKTMATPFANGG

>member
-69 AESGEFNKAMRE
+69 AESGEFNKAMRA

-115 NGLYQTISNGVPEN
+115 NGLYQTISNGVPED
-129 NWLTFLEVSARSAV
+129 NWLTFLETSARSAV

-174 DKIQLTAKNGVTS
+174 DKLQLTAKNGKTS
-187 FEQLADALPRVAGNA
+187 MEELADALPRVAGNA
-202 ATLGVSI
+202 ATLGVSV
-209 NELMATFATLTGVSG
+209 NELMGVMATLAGVSG
-224 NTAEVSTQL
+224 NTAESSTQL

-249 MAAEMGIQFDAA
+249 MAAEMGIQFNAA
-261 AVKAAGGFQKFL
+261 AIKAAGGFQKFL

-281 AFAQSSGVLEQEV
+281 AFAKSSGMLEQEV
-294 YSRLFGSAEALRAL
+294 YGRLFGSAEALRAL
-308 VPLQGELASK
+308 VPLQGTLADTFK
-318 FSANISTMVNSAGTM
+318 ANVNDMVNSAGTM
-333 DKAFQ
+333 DKAFATMA
-338 EMGSTG
+338 EDGSNK
-344 EAEAQKLQNKWASVI
+344 AQMLFNKWASVI
-359 DTIAGFTAP
+359 DAIAGFTAP
-368 VQPLINFGAGA
+368 IQPLINFSAQV
-379 LSAASSL
+379 LSTASSL
-386 AILTITLKNVH
+386 AILTLSFKHVH
-397 LWQKLVAISTKTVSA
+397 VGAKL
-412 MAAVL
+412 AAV
-417 GVRGKSAAQV
+417 
-427 MHIFSSAMRGGAMSA
+427 GGALFEKVLIFLGIKSKAVVPPLNALSA
-442 AALKIALRGLLAST
+442 SMRRLTITTKILTATFRSLLLAT
-456 GVGLVIWAITAAIEY
+456 GVGAAIWAVTTAIEY
-471 FSDATDDAADSV
+471 LTGATDDATDSTK
-483 DKLIDE
+483 KLLDE
-489 EERAKRHAEQLA
+489 EERARRHAEEME
-501 QAHQQEWATLKETRK
+501 QARQQEQALLKETK
-516 NLQLNIAKL
+516 AALQLNISKL

-538 VSEMNDTYGATMGY
+538 VSEMNDTYGTTMGY

-564 ANSEAYCRQLAL
+564 ANSEAYCRQLVL
-576 EADARRIA
+576 EADARRLA
-584 NQIAELHEEN
+584 NQIAELREEN
-594 HNIQYDENGNRRK
+594 HNIRYDETGKPRK
-607 YSYVSGET
+607 HSYVSGT
-615 IDVEK
+615 TVEIEK
-620 EDGQTRYMTGSL
+620 GLGRQQYL
-632 LNRRRIPEPTFQKMV
+632 LNSPTQGYHISEETFRKMQ
-647 KEGKARQDKT
+647 KEGKLRQDKT
-657 DPNKY
+657 DPNVY
-662 HIVEG
+662 HVLEG
-667 SDLGNAN
+667 SDWDKAN
-674 KALEQ
+674 KAVEQ
-679 NKKQEKALEKQ
+679 NNKQIAAKQ
-690 LADTVKAS
+690 KRLDKDVADM
-698 GKITYKRRGSK
+698 GKITYSRRGSK
-709 VRPDTPVVTPSA
+709 TRPDAPVATPAA
-721 PSGTGKG
+721 PSGK
-728 RGKGRGTS
+728 GKGRGTS
-736 AGTSAPAK
+736 VGTSAPAK
-744 VEGQGPVYDPNA
+744 AENQGPVYDPNA
-756 TTLKGFRENIAYL
+756 TTLKGFRENIAFL
-769 DKKRETLSSFKD
+769 DKKRETLSSFED

-798 YENFGKAAEKVGPV
+798 YENLGKAEEKLGPI
-812 YNENAT
+812 YDANAK
-818 SVKGLRENI
+818 SIKGLRENI
-827 QALNKELENTSDP
+827 QALNKEREEATDP
-840 KKAAEIN
+840 KVVAEKTKQI
-847 AKKRTAEEKLDKL
+847 TATEKQLAEL
-860 ENAGSTPQYTYRA
+860 EDAGKPAQYTYRA

-961 VTGIVDGFLQIYDGI
+961 VTGIVDGFLQIFDGI
-976 KGVLTIVDL
+976 SSVLKIVDL

-1004 VVATGA
+1004 VAATSA
-1010 TAISA
+1010 TAINA
-1015 ATADTAAA
+1015 ATADTTAA
-1023 AQAPLIA
+1023 AQAPVIA
-1030 ANKEA
+1030 ANKAA
-1035 AASYMELAASA
+1035 AASYMELAAA
-1046 FMAAHAD
+1046 AYMAAHAS

-1066 SAAATLVK
+1066 SAAETLVK
-1074 SVGKTIAKPFANGG
+1074 SVGKTMATPFAEGG

-1152 GKSGKRTGIII
+1152 GKSGKRTDIRI

>member
-281 AFAQSSGVLEQEV
+281 AFAQSSGMLEQEV
-294 YSRLFGSAEALRAL
+294 YSRLFGSAESLRAL

-471 FSDATDDAADSV
+471 FSDSTDDAADSV

-501 QAHQQEWATLKETRK
+501 QAHQQEWATLKEGRK
-516 NLQLNIAKL
+516 NLQLNLAKL

-557 DWYKTLI
+557 DWYKALI

-584 NQIAELHEEN
+584 NQIADLHEEN
-594 HNIQYDENGNRRK
+594 HNIRYDENGNRRK

-620 EDGQTRYMTGSL
+620 GDGQTRYMTGSL
-632 LNRRRIPEPTFQKMV
+632 LNRKRIPEPTFQKMV
-647 KEGKARQDKT
+647 KEGKVRQDKT

-679 NKKQEKALEKQ
+679 NKKREKALEKQ
-690 LADTVKAS
+690 LEDKYKAM
-698 GKITYKRRGSK
+698 GNIPYKARGSK
-709 VRPDTPVVTPSA
+709 TRPDTPVATPAA
-721 PSGTGKG
+721 PTGKG
-728 RGKGRGTS
+728 GGKGRGTS
-736 AGTSAPAK
+736 AGTSTPAK
-744 VEGQGPVYDPNA
+744 KETNPADLYDLNANTLQGYNNNIAALQDRLQTASLEEAELINMAIARWREKAEAVQNVGVAVEKLGPVYDKNA
-756 TTLKGFRENIAYL
+756 NTIKGF
-769 DKKRETLSSFKD
+769 
-781 LKENSAERIQWE
+781 
-793 QLIKT
+793 
-798 YENFGKAAEKVGPV
+798 
-812 YNENAT
+812 
-818 SVKGLRENI
+818 RENI
-827 QALNKELENTSDP
+827 QALNNELETTTDQ
-840 KKAAEIN
+840 KRIAEIN
-847 AKKRTAEEKLDKL
+847 AEIPQWQKKIDDRESIGKPA
-860 ENAGSTPQYTYRA
+860 QYTYRA
-873 DAGNLSEIEEN
+873 DAGNLSQIEEN
-884 ISYLQEQ
+884 ISYLQEK

-902 LNQEIALWQK
+902 LNQEISLWQK
-912 KAEAIR
+912 KGDAIR

-931 RNGWNA
+931 RQGWNA
-937 IKDAGSGIDAIT
+937 IKDTGSGIDAIT

-1004 VVATGA
+1004 VAATSA
-1010 TAISA
+1010 TAINA
-1015 ATADTAAA
+1015 ATADTTAA
-1023 AQAPLIA
+1023 AQAPVIA
-1030 ANKEA
+1030 ANKAA
-1035 AASYMELAASA
+1035 AASYMELAAA
-1046 FMAAHAD
+1046 AYMAAHAS

-1066 SAAATLVK
+1066 SAAETLVK
-1074 SVGKTIAKPFANGG
+1074 SVGKTMATPFANGG

-1152 GKSGKRTGIII
+1152 GKSGKRTDIRI

>member
-1 MTFKMLTDGKGF
+1 MTFKMLTDSKGF

-115 NGLYQTISNGVPEN
+115 NGLYQTISNGVPED
-129 NWLTFLEVSARSAV
+129 NWLTFLETSARSAV

-273 TQLDSDVK
+273 TQLDADVK
-281 AFAQSSGVLEQEV
+281 AFAQSSGMLEQEV

-308 VPLQGELASK
+308 VPLQGELSEK

-333 DKAFQ
+333 EAAFQ

-368 VQPLINFGAGA
+368 IQPLINFGAQV
-379 LSAASSL
+379 LSTASSL
-386 AILTITLKNVH
+386 AILTISLKHVH
-397 LWQKLVAISTKTVSA
+397 VGAKL
-412 MAAVL
+412 AAV
-417 GVRGKSAAQV
+417 
-427 MHIFSSAMRGGAMSA
+427 GGALFEKVLIFLGIKSKAVVPPLNALSA
-442 AALKIALRGLLAST
+442 SMKRTTIAANAAKVAFRGLLLAT
-456 GVGLVIWAITAAIEY
+456 GVGAAIWAVTTAIEY
-471 FSDATDDAADSV
+471 LTGATDDATDSTK
-483 DKLIDE
+483 KLLDE
-489 EERAKRHAEQLA
+489 EERARRHAEEME
-501 QAHQQEWATLKETRK
+501 QARQQEQALLKETK
-516 NLQLNIAKL
+516 AALQLNISKL

-538 VSEMNDTYGATMGY
+538 VSEMNDTYGTTMGY

-564 ANSEAYCRQLAL
+564 ANSEAYCRQLVL
-576 EADARRIA
+576 EADARRLA
-584 NQIAELHEEN
+584 NQIAELREEN
-594 HNIQYDENGNRRK
+594 HNIRYDETGKPRK
-607 YSYVSGET
+607 HSYVSGAT
-615 IDVEK
+615 VEIEK
-620 EDGQTRYMTGSL
+620 GLGRQQYL
-632 LNRRRIPEPTFQKMV
+632 LNSPTQGYHISEETFRKMQ
-647 KEGKARQDKT
+647 KEGKLRQDKT
-657 DPNKY
+657 DPNVY
-662 HIVEG
+662 HVLEG
-667 SDLGNAN
+667 SDWDKAN
-674 KALEQ
+674 KAVEQ
-679 NKKQEKALEKQ
+679 NNKEIAATQKRLDKDV
-690 LADTVKAS
+690 ADM
-698 GKITYKRRGSK
+698 GKINYKVRGSK
-709 VRPDTPVVTPSA
+709 TRPDAPVATPAA
-721 PSGTGKG
+721 PSGK
-728 RGKGRGTS
+728 GKGRGTS

-744 VEGQGPVYDPNA
+744 AENQGPVYDPNA
-756 TTLKGFRENIAYL
+756 TTLKGFRENIAFL
-769 DKKRETLSSFKD
+769 DKKRETLSSFED

-798 YENFGKAAEKVGPV
+798 YENLGKAEEKLGPV
-812 YNENAT
+812 YDANAK
-818 SVKGLRENI
+818 SIKGLRENI
-827 QALNKELENTSDP
+827 QALNKDREETTDP
-840 KKAAEIN
+840 KKVEEYN
-847 AKKRTAEEKLDKL
+847 AKIAATEKQLAEL
-860 ENAGSTPQYTYRA
+860 EDAGKPAQYTYRA
-873 DAGNLSEIEEN
+873 DAGNLSQIEEN

-902 LNQEIALWQK
+902 LNQEISLWQK
-912 KAEAIR
+912 KGDAIR

-931 RNGWNA
+931 RQGWNA
-937 IKDAGSGIDAIT
+937 IKDTGSGIDAIT

-1004 VVATGA
+1004 VAATSA
-1010 TAISA
+1010 TAINA
-1015 ATADTAAA
+1015 ATADTTAA
-1023 AQAPLIA
+1023 AQAPVIA
-1030 ANKEA
+1030 ANKAA
-1035 AASYMELAASA
+1035 AASYMELAAA
-1046 FMAAHAD
+1046 AYMAAHAS

-1066 SAAATLVK
+1066 SAAETLVK
-1074 SVGKTIAKPFANGG
+1074 SVGKTMATPFANGG

-1152 GKSGKRTGIII
+1152 GKSGKRTDIRI

>member
-1 MTFKMLTDGKGF
+1 MTFKMLTDSKGF

-129 NWLTFLEVSARSAV
+129 NWLTFLEASARSAV

-281 AFAQSSGVLEQEV
+281 AFAQSSGMLEQEV
-294 YSRLFGSAEALRAL
+294 YSRLFGSAESLRAL

-333 DKAFQ
+333 EAAFQ

-386 AILTITLKNVH
+386 AILTLSFKHVH
-397 LWQKLVAISTKTVSA
+397 VGAKL
-412 MAAVL
+412 AAV
-417 GVRGKSAAQV
+417 
-427 MHIFSSAMRGGAMSA
+427 GGALFEKVLIFLGIKSKAVVPPLNALSA
-442 AALKIALRGLLAST
+442 SMKRTTIAANAAKVAFRGMLLAT
-456 GVGLVIWAITAAIEY
+456 GVGAAIWALSAAVEY
-471 FSDATDDAADSV
+471 LSGATDDATDSTK
-483 DKLIDE
+483 KLLDE
-489 EERAKRHAEQLA
+489 EERARRHAEEME
-501 QAHQQEWATLKETRK
+501 QARQQEQALLKETK
-516 NLQLNIAKL
+516 AALQLNISKL

-538 VSEMNDTYGATMGY
+538 VSEMNDTYGTTMGY

-564 ANSEAYCRQLAL
+564 ANSEAYCRQLVL
-576 EADARRIA
+576 EADARRLA
-584 NQIAELHEEN
+584 NQIAELREEN
-594 HNIQYDENGNRRK
+594 HNIRYDETGKPRK
-607 YSYVSGET
+607 HSYVSGT
-615 IDVEK
+615 TVEIEK
-620 EDGQTRYMTGSL
+620 GLGRQQYL
-632 LNRRRIPEPTFQKMV
+632 LNSPTQGYHISEETFRKMQ
-647 KEGKARQDKT
+647 KEGKLRQDKT
-657 DPNKY
+657 DPNVY
-662 HIVEG
+662 HVLEG
-667 SDLGNAN
+667 SDWDKAN
-674 KALEQ
+674 KAVEQ
-679 NKKQEKALEKQ
+679 NNKEIAATQKRLDKDV
-690 LADTVKAS
+690 ADM
-698 GKITYKRRGSK
+698 GKINYKVRGSK
-709 VRPDTPVVTPSA
+709 TRPDAPVATPAA
-721 PSGTGKG
+721 PSG

-736 AGTSAPAK
+736 AGTTTPAK
-744 VEGQGPVYDPNA
+744 AENQGPVYDPNA
-756 TTLKGFRENIAYL
+756 TTLKGFRENLAYL
-769 DKKRETLSSFKD
+769 DKKRETLSSFED

-798 YENFGKAAEKVGPV
+798 YENLGKAEEKLGPV
-812 YNENAT
+812 YDANAK
-818 SVKGLRENI
+818 SIKGLRENI
-827 QALNKELENTSDP
+827 QALNKEREEATDP
-840 KKAAEIN
+840 KKVEEYN
-847 AKKRTAEEKLDKL
+847 AKIGATEKQLAEL
-860 ENAGSTPQYTYRA
+860 EDAGKPSQYTYRA
-873 DAGNLSEIEEN
+873 DAGNLSQIEEN

-891 LQTASITEAAR
+891 LQKASITDAAR
-902 LNQEIALWQK
+902 LNQEISLWQK

-931 RNGWNA
+931 RQGWNA
-937 IKDAGSGIDAIT
+937 IKDTGSGIDAIT

-976 KGVLTIVDL
+976 KGVIEFLGL
-985 FRKTSEATATAKT
+985 FRKSSEAVATAKT

-1004 VVATGA
+1004 IAATGA
-1010 TAISA
+1010 TAINA
-1015 ATADTAAA
+1015 ATADATAA
-1023 AQAPLIA
+1023 AQAPVIA
-1030 ANKEA
+1030 ANKAA
-1035 AASYMELAASA
+1035 AASYMELAAA
-1046 FMAAHAD
+1046 AYMAAHAS

-1066 SAAATLVK
+1066 SAAEAIVK
-1074 SVGKTIAKPFANGG
+1074 SVGATMATPFANGG

-1152 GKSGKRTGIII
+1152 GKSGKRTDIRI

>member
-129 NWLTFLEVSARSAV
+129 NWLSFLEASARSAV

-386 AILTITLKNVH
+386 AILTLSFKHVH
-397 LWQKLVAISTKTVSA
+397 VGAKL
-412 MAAVL
+412 AAV
-417 GVRGKSAAQV
+417 
-427 MHIFSSAMRGGAMSA
+427 GGALFEKVLIFLGIKSKAVVPALNTLSA
-442 AALKIALRGLLAST
+442 SMRHVTIAANAAKVAFRGLLLAT
-456 GVGLVIWAITAAIEY
+456 GVGAAIWAVTTAIEY
-471 FSDATDDAADSV
+471 LTGATDDAADSV

-501 QAHQQEWATLKETRK
+501 QAHQQEWATLKEGRK

-564 ANSEAYCRQLAL
+564 ANSETYCRQLAL

-632 LNRRRIPEPTFQKMV
+632 LNRKRIPEPTFQKMV

-679 NKKQEKALEKQ
+679 NKKREKALEKQ
-690 LADTVKAS
+690 LDDTVKAS
-698 GKITYKRRGSK
+698 GKINYKVRGSK
-709 VRPDTPVVTPSA
+709 VRPDKPVTPPPA
-721 PSGTGKG
+721 PSGK
-728 RGKGRGTS
+728 GKGRGTS

-744 VEGQGPVYDPNA
+744 AENQGPAYDPNA

-769 DKKRETLSSFKD
+769 DKKRETLSSFED

-812 YNENAT
+812 YDENAT

-847 AKKRTAEEKLDKL
+847 AKKRTAEDKLDKL
-860 ENAGSTPQYTYRA
+860 ENAGTPPQYTYRA
-873 DAGNLSEIEEN
+873 DASNLSQIEEN
-884 ISYLQEQ
+884 ISSLQEQ

-931 RNGWNA
+931 RQGWNA
-937 IKDAGSGIDAIT
+937 IKDTGSGIDAIT

-976 KGVLTIVDL
+976 KGVIEFLGL
-985 FRKTSEATATAKT
+985 FRKSSEAVAAAKT

-1004 VVATGA
+1004 IAATGA
-1010 TAISA
+1010 TATNA
-1015 ATADTAAA
+1015 ATAEATAA
-1023 AQAPLIA
+1023 AQAPVVA
-1030 ANKEA
+1030 ANKAA

-1046 FMAAHAD
+1046 YMAAHAS
-1053 IPFVGFALGAGFT
+1053 IPFVGFGIGAGFT
-1066 SAAATLVK
+1066 TAAAAIVK
-1074 SVGKTIAKPFANGG
+1074 SVGKTIATPFAEGG

>member
-129 NWLTFLEVSARSAV
+129 NWLTFLETSARSAV

-281 AFAQSSGVLEQEV
+281 AFAQSSGMLEQEV
-294 YSRLFGSAEALRAL
+294 YGRLFGSAESLRAL
-308 VPLQGELASK
+308 VPLQGELAGK

-386 AILTITLKNVH
+386 AILTLSFKHVH
-397 LWQKLVAISTKTVSA
+397 VGAKL
-412 MAAVL
+412 AAV
-417 GVRGKSAAQV
+417 
-427 MHIFSSAMRGGAMSA
+427 GGALFEKVLIFLGIKSKAVVPPLNALSA
-442 AALKIALRGLLAST
+442 SMKRTTIAANAAKIAFRGLLLAT
-456 GVGLVIWAITAAIEY
+456 GVGAAIWAVTTAIEY
-471 FSDATDDAADSV
+471 LSGATDDATDSTK
-483 DKLIDE
+483 KLLDE
-489 EERAKRHAEQLA
+489 EERARRHTEQME
-501 QAHQQEWATLKETRK
+501 QARQQEQALLKETK
-516 NLQLNIAKL
+516 AALQLNISKL

-538 VSEMNDTYGATMGY
+538 VGEMNDTYGTTMGY

-564 ANSEAYCRQLAL
+564 ANSEAYCRQLVL
-576 EADARRIA
+576 EADARRLA
-584 NQIAELHEEN
+584 NQIAELREEN
-594 HNIQYDENGNRRK
+594 HNIRYDETGKPRKHNFENGTGATARVFTDSKGQKLVHIENGGEPYQVTYAEFEK
-607 YSYVSGET
+607 YKHT
-615 IDVEK
+615 WH
-620 EDGQTRYMTGSL
+620 
-632 LNRRRIPEPTFQKMV
+632 
-647 KEGKARQDKT
+647 QDKT
-657 DPNKY
+657 DPSLY
-662 HIVEG
+662 VATIG
-667 SDLGNAN
+667 SDWDKAN
-674 KALEQ
+674 KAVEQ
-679 NKKQEKALEKQ
+679 NNKEIAAKQKQ
-690 LADTVKAS
+690 FDKTVAAM
-698 GKITYKRRGSK
+698 GNIHYKVRGSK
-709 VRPDTPVVTPSA
+709 TRPDKPVTPPPA

-728 RGKGRGTS
+728 RGTS
-736 AGTSAPAK
+736 ASSQTAPQI
-744 VEGQGPVYDPNA
+744 EDRGPAYDPNA
-756 TTLKGFRENIAYL
+756 TTLKGFRENVAYL
-769 DKKRETLSSFKD
+769 DKKRETLSSFED

-798 YENFGKAAEKVGPV
+798 YENLGKAEEKLGPI
-812 YNENAT
+812 YDANAK
-818 SVKGLRENI
+818 SIKGLRENI
-827 QALNKELENTSDP
+827 QALNKEREEATDP
-840 KKAAEIN
+840 KVVAEKTKQI
-847 AKKRTAEEKLDKL
+847 TATEKQLAEL
-860 ENAGSTPQYTYRA
+860 EDAGKPAQYTYRA

-884 ISYLQEQ
+884 ISALQEQ
-891 LQTASITEAAR
+891 LQTASIADAAR
-902 LNQEIALWQK
+902 INQEIALWQK

-931 RNGWNA
+931 RQGWNA
-937 IKDAGSGIDAIT
+937 IKDTSSGIDNIT
-949 GALEGNGNAWQK
+949 SALEGNGNAWQK

-976 KGVLTIVDL
+976 SSVLKIVDL

-1074 SVGKTIAKPFANGG
+1074 SVGKTIAKPFAEGG

-1152 GKSGKRTGIII
+1152 GKSGKRTDIRI

>member
-1 MTFKMLTDGKGF
+1 MTFKMLTDSKGF

-129 NWLTFLEVSARSAV
+129 NWLTFLEASARSAV

-281 AFAQSSGVLEQEV
+281 AFAQSSGMLEQEV
-294 YSRLFGSAEALRAL
+294 YSRLFGSAESLRAL
-308 VPLQGELASK
+308 VPLQGELAGK

-386 AILTITLKNVH
+386 AILTLSFKHVH
-397 LWQKLVAISTKTVSA
+397 VGAKL
-412 MAAVL
+412 AAVGSALFEKVLIFL
-417 GVRGKSAAQV
+417 GIKSKAVVPPLNALSASMKRTTIAAN
-427 MHIFSSAMRGGAMSA
+427 A
-442 AALKIALRGLLAST
+442 AKIAFRGLLLAT
-456 GVGLVIWAITAAIEY
+456 GVGAAIWAVTTAIEY
-471 FSDATDDAADSV
+471 LTGATDDATDSTK
-483 DKLIDE
+483 KLLDE
-489 EERAKRHAEQLA
+489 EERARRHTEQME
-501 QAHQQEWATLKETRK
+501 QARQQEQALLKETK
-516 NLQLNIAKL
+516 AALQLNISKL

-538 VSEMNDTYGATMGY
+538 VGEMNDTYGTTMGY

-564 ANSEAYCRQLAL
+564 ANSEAYCRQLVL
-576 EADARRIA
+576 EADARRLA
-584 NQIAELHEEN
+584 NQIAELREEN
-594 HNIQYDENGNRRK
+594 HNIRYDETGKPRKHNFENGTGATARVFTDSKGQKLVHIENGGEPYQVTYAEFEK
-607 YSYVSGET
+607 YKHT
-615 IDVEK
+615 WH
-620 EDGQTRYMTGSL
+620 
-632 LNRRRIPEPTFQKMV
+632 
-647 KEGKARQDKT
+647 QDKT
-657 DPNKY
+657 DPSLY
-662 HIVEG
+662 VATIG
-667 SDLGNAN
+667 SDWDKAN
-674 KALEQ
+674 KAVEQ
-679 NKKQEKALEKQ
+679 NNKEIAAKQKQ
-690 LADTVKAS
+690 FDKTVAAM
-698 GKITYKRRGSK
+698 GNIHYKVRGSK
-709 VRPDTPVVTPSA
+709 TRPDAPVAAPAA
-721 PSGTGKG
+721 PSGK
-728 RGKGRGTS
+728 GKGRGTS
-736 AGTSAPAK
+736 HPTTTPAK
-744 VEGQGPVYDPNA
+744 AENQGPVYDPNA
-756 TTLKGFRENIAYL
+756 TTLKGFRENVAYL
-769 DKKRETLSSFKD
+769 DKKRETLSSFED

-812 YNENAT
+812 YDKNAT

-840 KKAAEIN
+840 EKAAEIN
-847 AKKRTAEEKLDKL
+847 AKKRAAEEKLDKL
-860 ENAGSTPQYTYRA
+860 ENAGATPQYTYRA

-902 LNQEIALWQK
+902 INQEIALWQK

-937 IKDAGSGIDAIT
+937 IKDTGSGIDAIT

-1074 SVGKTIAKPFANGG
+1074 SVGKTIAKPFAEGG

-1152 GKSGKRTGIII
+1152 GKSGKRTDIRI

>member
-115 NGLYQTISNGVPEN
+115 NGLYQTISNGVPED
-129 NWLTFLEVSARSAV
+129 NWLTFLETSARSAV

-161 NYGLEWSAAADIQ
+161 NYGLEWSVAADIQ
-174 DKIQLTAKNGVTS
+174 DKLQLTAKNGKTS
-187 FEQLADALPRVAGNA
+187 MEELADALPRVAGNA
-202 ATLGVSI
+202 ATLGVSV
-209 NELMATFATLTGVSG
+209 NELMGVMATLAGVSG
-224 NTAEVSTQL
+224 NTAESSTQL

-249 MAAEMGIQFDAA
+249 MAAEMGIQFNAA
-261 AVKAAGGFQKFL
+261 AIKAAGGFQNFL
-273 TQLDSDVK
+273 TQLDADVK
-281 AFAQSSGVLEQEV
+281 AFAQSSGMLEQEV
-294 YSRLFGSAEALRAL
+294 YAKLFGSAEALRAL
-308 VPLQGELASK
+308 VPLQGTLADTFK
-318 FSANISTMVNSAGTM
+318 ANVNDMANSAGTM
-333 DKAFQ
+333 DKAFATMA
-338 EMGSTG
+338 EDGSNK
-344 EAEAQKLQNKWASVI
+344 AQMLFNKWASVI
-359 DTIAGFTAP
+359 DAIAGFTAP
-368 VQPLINFGAGA
+368 IQPLINFGAQV
-379 LSAASSL
+379 LSTASSL
-386 AILTITLKNVH
+386 AILTLSFKHVH
-397 LWQKLVAISTKTVSA
+397 VGAKL
-412 MAAVL
+412 AAV
-417 GVRGKSAAQV
+417 
-427 MHIFSSAMRGGAMSA
+427 GGALFEKVLIFLGIKSKAVVPPLNALSA
-442 AALKIALRGLLAST
+442 SMKRTTIAANAAKVAFRGLLLAT
-456 GVGLVIWAITAAIEY
+456 GVGAAIWAVTTAIEY
-471 FSDATDDAADSV
+471 LTGATDDATDSTK
-483 DKLIDE
+483 KLLDE
-489 EERAKRHAEQLA
+489 EERARRHAEQME
-501 QAHQQEWATLKETRK
+501 QARQQEQALLKETK
-516 NLQLNIAKL
+516 AALQLNISKL

-538 VSEMNDTYGATMGY
+538 VGEMNDTYGTTMGY

-564 ANSEAYCRQLAL
+564 ANSEAYCRQLVL
-576 EADARRIA
+576 EADARRLA
-584 NQIAELHEEN
+584 NQIAELREEN
-594 HNIQYDENGNRRK
+594 HNIRYDETGKPRKHNFENGTGATARVFTDSKGQKLVHIEKGGEPYTVPYAEFEK
-607 YSYVSGET
+607 YKHT
-615 IDVEK
+615 WH
-620 EDGQTRYMTGSL
+620 
-632 LNRRRIPEPTFQKMV
+632 
-647 KEGKARQDKT
+647 QDKT
-657 DPNKY
+657 DPSLY
-662 HIVEG
+662 VATIG
-667 SDLGNAN
+667 SDWDKAN
-674 KALEQ
+674 KAVEQ
-679 NKKQEKALEKQ
+679 NNKEIAAKQKRLDKDV
-690 LADTVKAS
+690 ADM
-698 GKITYKRRGSK
+698 GKINYKVRGSK
-709 VRPDTPVVTPSA
+709 TRPDTPVATPSA
-721 PSGTGKG
+721 PSGKGKG
-728 RGKGRGTS
+728 KGTS
-736 AGTSAPAK
+736 HPTTTPAK
-744 VEGQGPVYDPNA
+744 AEDQGPAYDPNA
-756 TTLKGFRENIAYL
+756 TTLKGFRENIAFL
-769 DKKRETLSSFKD
+769 DKKRETLSSFED

-798 YENFGKAAEKVGPV
+798 YENLGKAEEKLGPV
-812 YNENAT
+812 YDANAK
-818 SVKGLRENI
+818 SIKGLRENI
-827 QALNKELENTSDP
+827 QALNKLREEATDPTKVEEYNAKIAATEKQLAELED
-840 KKAAEIN
+840 
-847 AKKRTAEEKLDKL
+847 
-860 ENAGSTPQYTYRA
+860 AGKPAQYTYRA

-902 LNQEIALWQK
+902 LNQEIAMWQK

-1004 VVATGA
+1004 VAATSA
-1010 TAISA
+1010 TAINA
-1015 ATADTAAA
+1015 ATADATAA
-1023 AQAPLIA
+1023 AQAPVIA
-1030 ANKEA
+1030 ANKAA
-1035 AASYMELAASA
+1035 AASYMELAAA
-1046 FMAAHAD
+1046 AYMAAHAS

-1066 SAAATLVK
+1066 SAAETLVK
-1074 SVGKTIAKPFANGG
+1074 SVGKTMATPFANGG

-1115 KLRNLIRPA
+1115 KLRDLIRPA

-1152 GKSGKRTGIII
+1152 GKSGKRTDIRI

>member
-1 MTFKMLTDGKGF
+1 MTFKMLTDSKGF

-115 NGLYQTISNGVPEN
+115 NGLYQTISNGVPED
-129 NWLTFLEVSARSAV
+129 NWLTFLETSARSAV

-281 AFAQSSGVLEQEV
+281 AFAQSSGMLEQEV
-294 YSRLFGSAEALRAL
+294 YSRLFGSAESLRAL

-386 AILTITLKNVH
+386 AILTLSFKHVH
-397 LWQKLVAISTKTVSA
+397 VGAKL
-412 MAAVL
+412 AAV
-417 GVRGKSAAQV
+417 
-427 MHIFSSAMRGGAMSA
+427 GGALFEKVLIFLGIKSKAVVPALNALSA
-442 AALKIALRGLLAST
+442 SMKRTTIAANAAKIAFRGLLLAT
-456 GVGLVIWAITAAIEY
+456 GVGAAIWAVTTAIEY
-471 FSDATDDAADSV
+471 LTGATDDATDSTK
-483 DKLIDE
+483 KLLDE
-489 EERAKRHAEQLA
+489 EERARRHAEEME
-501 QAHQQEWATLKETRK
+501 QARQQEQALLKETK
-516 NLQLNIAKL
+516 AALQLNISKL

-538 VSEMNDTYGATMGY
+538 VSEMNDTYGTTMGY

-564 ANSEAYCRQLAL
+564 ANSEAYCRQLVL
-576 EADARRIA
+576 EADARRLA
-584 NQIAELHEEN
+584 NQIAELREEN
-594 HNIQYDENGNRRK
+594 HNIRYDETGKPRK
-607 YSYVSGET
+607 HSYVSGT
-615 IDVEK
+615 TVEIEK
-620 EDGQTRYMTGSL
+620 GLGRQQYL
-632 LNRRRIPEPTFQKMV
+632 LNSPTQGYHISEETFRKMQ
-647 KEGKARQDKT
+647 KEGKLRQDKT
-657 DPNKY
+657 DPNVY
-662 HIVEG
+662 HVLEG
-667 SDLGNAN
+667 SDWDKAN
-674 KALEQ
+674 KAVEQ
-679 NKKQEKALEKQ
+679 NNKEIAATQKRLDKDV
-690 LADTVKAS
+690 ADM
-698 GKITYKRRGSK
+698 GKINYKVRGSK
-709 VRPDTPVVTPSA
+709 TRPDAPVATPAA
-721 PSGTGKG
+721 PSG

-736 AGTSAPAK
+736 AGTTTPTK
-744 VEGQGPVYDPNA
+744 VEDQGPAYDPNA
-756 TTLKGFRENIAYL
+756 TTLKGFRENIAFL
-769 DKKRETLSSFKD
+769 DKKRETLSSFED

-798 YENFGKAAEKVGPV
+798 YENLGKAEEKLGPV
-812 YNENAT
+812 YDANAK
-818 SVKGLRENI
+818 SIKGLRENI
-827 QALNKELENTSDP
+827 QALNKEREETTDP
-840 KKAAEIN
+840 KKVEEYN
-847 AKKRTAEEKLDKL
+847 AKIAATEKQLAEL
-860 ENAGSTPQYTYRA
+860 EDAGKPSQYTYRA
-873 DAGNLSEIEEN
+873 DAGNLSQIEEN
-884 ISYLQEQ
+884 ISSLQEQ
-891 LQTASITEAAR
+891 LQTASIADAAR
-902 LNQEIALWQK
+902 INQEIALWQK

-931 RNGWNA
+931 RQGWNA
-937 IKDAGSGIDAIT
+937 IKDTGSGIDNIT
-949 GALEGNGNAWQK
+949 SALEGNGNAWQK

-976 KGVLTIVDL
+976 KGVIEFLGL
-985 FRKTSEATATAKT
+985 FRKSSEAVAAAKT

-1004 VVATGA
+1004 IAATGA
-1010 TAISA
+1010 TAINA
-1015 ATADTAAA
+1015 ATADATAA
-1023 AQAPLIA
+1023 AQAPVIA
-1030 ANKEA
+1030 ANKAA
-1035 AASYMELAASA
+1035 AASYMELAAA
-1046 FMAAHAD
+1046 AYMAAHAS
-1053 IPFVGFALGAGFT
+1053 IPFVGFAIGAGFT
-1066 SAAATLVK
+1066 TAAEAIVK
-1074 SVGKTIAKPFANGG
+1074 SVGATMATPFANGG

-1152 GKSGKRTGIII
+1152 GKSGKRTDIRI

>member
-115 NGLYQTISNGVPEN
+115 NGLYQTISNGVPED
-129 NWLTFLEVSARSAV
+129 NWLTFLETSARSAV

-501 QAHQQEWATLKETRK
+501 QAHQQEWATLKEGRK

-538 VSEMNDTYGATMGY
+538 VSEMNDTYGTTMGY

-584 NQIAELHEEN
+584 NQIADLHEEN

-632 LNRRRIPEPTFQKMV
+632 LNRKRIPEPTFQKMV
-647 KEGKARQDKT
+647 KEGKVRQDKT

-679 NKKQEKALEKQ
+679 NKKREKALEKQ
-690 LADTVKAS
+690 LDDTVKAS

-736 AGTSAPAK
+736 ASTTAPTKA
-744 VEGQGPVYDPNA
+744 ENQGPAYDPNA
-756 TTLKGFRENIAYL
+756 TTLKGFRENIAFL
-769 DKKRETLSSFKD
+769 DKKRETLSSFED

-798 YENFGKAAEKVGPV
+798 YENLGKAEEKLGPV
-812 YNENAT
+812 YDANAK
-818 SVKGLRENI
+818 SIKGLRENI
-827 QALNKELENTSDP
+827 QALNKEREETTDP
-840 KKAAEIN
+840 KKVEEYN
-847 AKKRTAEEKLDKL
+847 AKIAATEKQLAEL
-860 ENAGSTPQYTYRA
+860 EDAGKPAQYTYRA
-873 DAGNLSEIEEN
+873 DAGNLSQIEEN

-891 LQTASITEAAR
+891 LQTASITKAAGI
-902 LNQEIALWQK
+902 NQEIAMWQK

-931 RNGWNA
+931 RQGWNA
-937 IKDAGSGIDAIT
+937 IKDTGSGIDAIT

-976 KGVLTIVDL
+976 SSVLEIVKL
-985 FRKTSEATATAKT
+985 FRKTSEDVGKAKT

-1004 VVATGA
+1004 IAATGA
-1010 TAISA
+1010 TAANA
-1015 ATADTAAA
+1015 ATAEATAA
-1023 AQAPLIA
+1023 AQAPVIA
-1030 ANKEA
+1030 ANKAA

-1046 FMAAHAD
+1046 YMAAHAS
-1053 IPFVGFALGAGFT
+1053 IPFVGFAIGAGFT
-1066 SAAATLVK
+1066 TAAEAIVK
-1074 SVGKTIAKPFANGG
+1074 SVGATIATPFAEGG

>member
-129 NWLTFLEVSARSAV
+129 NWLTFLEASARSAV

-202 ATLGVSI
+202 ATLGVSV

-281 AFAQSSGVLEQEV
+281 AFAQSSGMLEQEV
-294 YSRLFGSAEALRAL
+294 YSRLFGSAESLRAL

-386 AILTITLKNVH
+386 AILTLSFKHVH
-397 LWQKLVAISTKTVSA
+397 VGAKL
-412 MAAVL
+412 AAV
-417 GVRGKSAAQV
+417 
-427 MHIFSSAMRGGAMSA
+427 GGALFEKVLIFLGIKSKAVVPPLNALSA
-442 AALKIALRGLLAST
+442 SMKRTTIAANAAKVAFRGLLLAT
-456 GVGLVIWAITAAIEY
+456 GVGAAIWAVTTAIEY
-471 FSDATDDAADSV
+471 LTGATDDATDSTK
-483 DKLIDE
+483 KLLDE
-489 EERAKRHAEQLA
+489 EERARRHTEQME
-501 QAHQQEWATLKETRK
+501 QARQQEQALLKETK
-516 NLQLNIAKL
+516 AALQLNISKL
-525 KEFNGTKEEEKRL
+525 KEFNGTKEEEKRM

-632 LNRRRIPEPTFQKMV
+632 LNRKRIPEPTFQKMV

-698 GKITYKRRGSK
+698 GKITYSRRGSK
-709 VRPDTPVVTPSA
+709 TRPDTPVATPAA
-721 PSGTGKG
+721 PSGKS
-728 RGKGRGTS
+728 KGRGTS
-736 AGTSAPAK
+736 TSASTTTPTK
-744 VEGQGPVYDPNA
+744 VEDQGPAYDPNA
-756 TTLKGFRENIAYL
+756 TTLKGFRENIAFL
-769 DKKRETLSSFKD
+769 DKKRETLSSFED

-798 YENFGKAAEKVGPV
+798 YENLGKAEEKLGPV
-812 YNENAT
+812 YDANAK
-818 SVKGLRENI
+818 SIKGLRENI
-827 QALNKELENTSDP
+827 QALNKEREETTDP
-840 KKAAEIN
+840 KKVEEYN
-847 AKKRTAEEKLDKL
+847 AKIAATEKQLAEL
-860 ENAGSTPQYTYRA
+860 EDAGKPSQYTYRA
-873 DAGNLSEIEEN
+873 DAGNLSQIEEN
-884 ISYLQEQ
+884 ISSLQEQ
-891 LQTASITEAAR
+891 LQTASIADAAR
-902 LNQEIALWQK
+902 INQEIALWQK

-937 IKDAGSGIDAIT
+937 IKDTGSGIDAIT

-976 KGVLTIVDL
+976 KGVLAIVDL

-1004 VVATGA
+1004 V
-1010 TAISA
+1010 A
-1015 ATADTAAA
+1015 ATAATAANAATAEATAA
-1023 AQAPLIA
+1023 AQAPVIA
-1030 ANKEA
+1030 ANKAA
-1035 AASYMELAASA
+1035 AASYMELAAA
-1046 FMAAHAD
+1046 AYMAAHAS

-1066 SAAATLVK
+1066 SAAEALVK
-1074 SVGKTIAKPFANGG
+1074 SVGKTMATPFANGG

-1152 GKSGKRTGIII
+1152 GKSGKRTDIRI

>member
-129 NWLTFLEVSARSAV
+129 NWLTFLETSARSAV

-281 AFAQSSGVLEQEV
+281 AFAQSSGMLEQEV
-294 YSRLFGSAEALRAL
+294 YSRLFGSAESLRAL

-501 QAHQQEWATLKETRK
+501 QAHQQEWATLKEGRK

-584 NQIAELHEEN
+584 NQIADLHEEN
-594 HNIQYDENGNRRK
+594 HNIRYDENGNRRK

-620 EDGQTRYMTGSL
+620 GDGQTRYMTGSL
-632 LNRRRIPEPTFQKMV
+632 LNRKRIPEPTFQKMV
-647 KEGKARQDKT
+647 KEGKVRQDKT

-679 NKKQEKALEKQ
+679 NKKREKALEKQ
-690 LADTVKAS
+690 LEDKYKAM
-698 GKITYKRRGSK
+698 GNIHYKARGSK
-709 VRPDTPVVTPSA
+709 TRPDTPVATPAA
-721 PSGTGKG
+721 PTGKG
-728 RGKGRGTS
+728 GGKGRGTS
-736 AGTSAPAK
+736 AGTSTPAK
-744 VEGQGPVYDPNA
+744 KETNPADLYDLNANTLQGYNNNIAALQDRLQTASLEEAELINMAIARWREKAEAVQNVGVAVEKLGPVYDKNA
-756 TTLKGFRENIAYL
+756 NTIKGF
-769 DKKRETLSSFKD
+769 
-781 LKENSAERIQWE
+781 
-793 QLIKT
+793 
-798 YENFGKAAEKVGPV
+798 
-812 YNENAT
+812 
-818 SVKGLRENI
+818 RENI
-827 QALNKELENTSDP
+827 QALNNELETTTDQ
-840 KKAAEIN
+840 KRIAEIN
-847 AKKRTAEEKLDKL
+847 AEIPQWQKKIDDRESIGKPA
-860 ENAGSTPQYTYRA
+860 QYTYRA
-873 DAGNLSEIEEN
+873 DAGNLSQIEEN
-884 ISYLQEQ
+884 ISSLQEQ
-891 LQTASITEAAR
+891 LQTASIADAAR

-937 IKDAGSGIDAIT
+937 IKDTGSGIDAIT

-1004 VVATGA
+1004 VAATAA
-1010 TAISA
+1010 TAINA
-1015 ATADTAAA
+1015 ATADTTAA
-1023 AQAPLIA
+1023 AQAPVIA
-1030 ANKEA
+1030 ANKAA
-1035 AASYMELAASA
+1035 AASYMELAAA
-1046 FMAAHAD
+1046 AYMAAHAS

-1066 SAAATLVK
+1066 TAAEAIVK
-1074 SVGKTIAKPFANGG
+1074 SVGATIATPFAEGG

-1152 GKSGKRTGIII
+1152 GKSGKRTDIRI

>member
-1 MTFKMLTDGKGF
+1 MTFKMLTDSKGF

-69 AESGEFNKAMRE
+69 AESGDFNKAMRA

-115 NGLYQTISNGVPEN
+115 NGLYQTISNGVPED
-129 NWLTFLEVSARSAV
+129 NWLTFLEASARSAV

-174 DKIQLTAKNGVTS
+174 DKLQLTAKNGKTS
-187 FEQLADALPRVAGNA
+187 MEELADALPRVAGNA
-202 ATLGVSI
+202 ATLGVSV
-209 NELMATFATLTGVSG
+209 NELMGVMATLAGVSG
-224 NTAEVSTQL
+224 NTAESSTQL

-261 AVKAAGGFQKFL
+261 AVKAAGGFQNFL
-273 TQLDSDVK
+273 TQLDADVK

-294 YSRLFGSAEALRAL
+294 YGRLFGSAEALRAL
-308 VPLQGELASK
+308 VPLQGTLADTFK
-318 FSANISTMVNSAGTM
+318 ANVNDMVNSAGTM
-333 DKAFQ
+333 DKAFATMA
-338 EMGSTG
+338 EDGSNK
-344 EAEAQKLQNKWASVI
+344 AQMLFNKWASVI
-359 DTIAGFTAP
+359 DAIAGFTAP
-368 VQPLINFGAGA
+368 IQPLINFGAGV
-379 LSAASSL
+379 LSTVSSL
-386 AILTITLKNVH
+386 AILTLSFKHVH
-397 LWQKLVAISTKTVSA
+397 VGAKL
-412 MAAVL
+412 AAV
-417 GVRGKSAAQV
+417 
-427 MHIFSSAMRGGAMSA
+427 GGALFEKVLIFLGIKSKAVVPPLNALSA
-442 AALKIALRGLLAST
+442 SMRHVTIAANAAKIAFRGLLLAT
-456 GVGLVIWAITAAIEY
+456 GVGAAIWAVTTAIEY
-471 FSDATDDAADSV
+471 LTGATDDATDST
-483 DKLIDE
+483 KNFLDE
-489 EERAKRHAEQLA
+489 DERARRHAEQME
-501 QAHQQEWATLKETRK
+501 QARQQEAETIKQGRAA
-516 NLQLNIAKL
+516 LQLNISKL

-538 VSEMNDTYGATMGY
+538 VSEMNDTYGTTMGY

-564 ANSEAYCRQLAL
+564 ANSEAYCRQLVL
-576 EADARRIA
+576 EADARRLA
-584 NQIAELHEEN
+584 NQIAETRQESHDLR
-594 HNIQYDENGNRRK
+594 YDENGNLRK
-607 YSYVSGET
+607 YDTTTDDGKTARVHTGNKGYKYVYIEGG
-615 IDVEK
+615 
-620 EDGQTRYMTGSL
+620 GQ
-632 LNRRRIPEPTFQKMV
+632 EPVVKMWADFQKE
-647 KEGKARQDKT
+647 KSKWKQDKK
-657 DPNKY
+657 DPSLFHN
-662 HIVEG
+662 VEN
-667 SDLGNAN
+667 SDWDKAN
-674 KALEQ
+674 KAIAQNNQKERALKKRLED
-679 NKKQEKALEKQ
+679 NLKAQ
-690 LADTVKAS
+690 

-709 VRPDTPVVTPSA
+709 TRPDKPVTPPPA
-721 PSGTGKG
+721 PS
-728 RGKGRGTS
+728 GRGTS
-736 AGTSAPAK
+736 ASTSTPTK
-744 VEGQGPVYDPNA
+744 VEDQGPAYDPNA

-781 LKENSAERIQWE
+781 LKENSAERVQWE

-798 YENFGKAAEKVGPV
+798 YENFGKAAEKLGPV
-812 YNENAT
+812 YDKNANT
-818 SVKGLRENI
+818 IKGFRENI
-827 QALNKELENTSDP
+827 QALNNELETTTDQ
-840 KKAAEIN
+840 KRIAEIN
-847 AKKRTAEEKLDKL
+847 AEIPQWQKKIDDRESIGKP
-860 ENAGSTPQYTYRA
+860 SQYTYRA
-873 DAGNLSEIEEN
+873 DAGNLSQIEEN

-891 LQTASITEAAR
+891 LQKASITDAAR
-902 LNQEIALWQK
+902 LNQEISLWQK
-912 KAEAIR
+912 KGDAIR

-931 RNGWNA
+931 RQGWNA
-937 IKDAGSGIDAIT
+937 IKDTGSGIDAIT
-949 GALEGNGNAWQK
+949 GALENNGNVWQK

-1010 TAISA
+1010 TAINA
-1015 ATADTAAA
+1015 ATAKATAA
-1023 AQAPLIA
+1023 AQAPVIA

-1046 FMAAHAD
+1046 FMAAHAS
-1053 IPFVGFALGAGFT
+1053 IPIVGFALGAGFT
-1066 SAAATLVK
+1066 TAAAAIVK
-1074 SVGKTIAKPFANGG
+1074 SVGKTIATPFAEGG

-1152 GKSGKRTGIII
+1152 GKSGKRTDIRI

>member
-129 NWLTFLEVSARSAV
+129 NWLTFLEASARSAV

-202 ATLGVSI
+202 ATLGVSV

-281 AFAQSSGVLEQEV
+281 AFAQSSGMLEQEV
-294 YSRLFGSAEALRAL
+294 YSRLFGSAESLRAL

-386 AILTITLKNVH
+386 AILTLSFKHVH
-397 LWQKLVAISTKTVSA
+397 VGAKL
-412 MAAVL
+412 AAV
-417 GVRGKSAAQV
+417 
-427 MHIFSSAMRGGAMSA
+427 GGALFEKVLIFLGIKSKAVVPPLNALSA
-442 AALKIALRGLLAST
+442 SMKRTTIAANAAKIAFRGLLLAT
-456 GVGLVIWAITAAIEY
+456 GVGAAIWALTAAVEY
-471 FSDATDDAADSV
+471 LTGATDDATDSTK
-483 DKLIDE
+483 KLLDE
-489 EERAKRHAEQLA
+489 EERARRHAEQME
-501 QAHQQEWATLKETRK
+501 QARQQEAETIKQGRAA
-516 NLQLNIAKL
+516 LQLNISKL

-538 VSEMNDTYGATMGY
+538 VSEMNDTYGTTMGY

-564 ANSEAYCRQLAL
+564 ANSEAYCRQLVL
-576 EADARRIA
+576 EADARRLA
-584 NQIAELHEEN
+584 NQIAELREEN
-594 HNIQYDENGNRRK
+594 HNIRYDETGKPRKHNFENGTGATARVFTDSKGQKLVHIENGGEPYQVTYAEFEK
-607 YSYVSGET
+607 YKHT
-615 IDVEK
+615 WH
-620 EDGQTRYMTGSL
+620 
-632 LNRRRIPEPTFQKMV
+632 
-647 KEGKARQDKT
+647 QDKT
-657 DPNKY
+657 DPSLY
-662 HIVEG
+662 VATIG
-667 SDLGNAN
+667 SDWDKAN
-674 KALEQ
+674 KAVEQ
-679 NKKQEKALEKQ
+679 NNKEIAAKQKQFDKTVAAMGNIHYKA
-690 LADTVKAS
+690 
-698 GKITYKRRGSK
+698 RGSK
-709 VRPDTPVVTPSA
+709 TRPDTPVATPAA
-721 PSGTGKG
+721 PTGKG
-728 RGKGRGTS
+728 RGRGTS
-736 AGTSAPAK
+736 ASTTTPTK
-744 VEGQGPVYDPNA
+744 VEDQGPAYDPNA
-756 TTLKGFRENIAYL
+756 TTLKGFRENIAFL
-769 DKKRETLSSFKD
+769 DKKRETLSSFED
-781 LKENSAERIQWE
+781 LKENSAKRIQWE

-798 YENFGKAAEKVGPV
+798 YENLGKAEEKLGPV
-812 YNENAT
+812 YDANAK
-818 SVKGLRENI
+818 SIKGLRENI
-827 QALNKELENTSDP
+827 QALNKEREETTDP
-840 KKAAEIN
+840 KKVEEYN
-847 AKKRTAEEKLDKL
+847 AKIAATEKQLAEL
-860 ENAGSTPQYTYRA
+860 EDAGKPAQYTYRA

-937 IKDAGSGIDAIT
+937 IKDTGSGIDAIT

-1074 SVGKTIAKPFANGG
+1074 SVGKTIAKPFAEGG

-1152 GKSGKRTGIII
+1152 GKSGKRTDIRI

>member
-129 NWLTFLEVSARSAV
+129 NWLSFLEASARSAV

-386 AILTITLKNVH
+386 AILTLSFKHVH
-397 LWQKLVAISTKTVSA
+397 VGAKF
-412 MAAVL
+412 AAV
-417 GVRGKSAAQV
+417 
-427 MHIFSSAMRGGAMSA
+427 GGALFEKVLIFLGIKSKAVVPALNTLSA
-442 AALKIALRGLLAST
+442 SMRHVTIAANAAKVAFRGLLLAT
-456 GVGLVIWAITAAIEY
+456 GVGAAIWAVTTAIEY
-471 FSDATDDAADSV
+471 LTGATDDATDSTK
-483 DKLIDE
+483 KLLDE
-489 EERAKRHAEQLA
+489 EERARRHAEEME
-501 QAHQQEWATLKETRK
+501 QARQQEQALLKETK
-516 NLQLNIAKL
+516 AALQLNISKL

-538 VSEMNDTYGATMGY
+538 VSEMNDTYGTTMGY

-564 ANSEAYCRQLAL
+564 ANSETYCRQLAL

-632 LNRRRIPEPTFQKMV
+632 LNRKRIPEPTFQKMV

-679 NKKQEKALEKQ
+679 NKKREKALEKQ
-690 LADTVKAS
+690 LDDTVKAS
-698 GKITYKRRGSK
+698 GKINYKVRGSK
-709 VRPDTPVVTPSA
+709 VRPDKPVTPPPA
-721 PSGTGKG
+721 PSGK
-728 RGKGRGTS
+728 GKGRGTS

-744 VEGQGPVYDPNA
+744 AENQGPAYDPNA

-769 DKKRETLSSFKD
+769 DKKRETLSSFED

-812 YNENAT
+812 YDENAT

-847 AKKRTAEEKLDKL
+847 AKKRTAEDKLDKL
-860 ENAGSTPQYTYRA
+860 ENAGTPPQYTYRA
-873 DAGNLSEIEEN
+873 DASNLSQIEEN
-884 ISYLQEQ
+884 ISSLQEQ

-931 RNGWNA
+931 RQGWNA
-937 IKDAGSGIDAIT
+937 IKDTGSGIDAIT

-976 KGVLTIVDL
+976 KGVIEFLGL
-985 FRKTSEATATAKT
+985 FRKSSEAVAAAKT

-1004 VVATGA
+1004 IAATGA
-1010 TAISA
+1010 TATNA
-1015 ATADTAAA
+1015 ATAEATAA
-1023 AQAPLIA
+1023 AQAPVVA
-1030 ANKEA
+1030 ANKAA

-1046 FMAAHAD
+1046 YMAAHAS
-1053 IPFVGFALGAGFT
+1053 IPFVGFGIGAGFT
-1066 SAAATLVK
+1066 TAAAAIVK
-1074 SVGKTIAKPFANGG
+1074 SVGKTIATPFAEGG